1 MKKWVRKKGRVAA
14 GVSISLHAAVYL
26 SLVAGG
32 FFTLLSS
39 YTRQGDVTDVM
50 VYDAGDVGGSGG
62 ENDQSTPSVSR
73 AEKPPLIGEVPQ
85 SGGGVALNAA
95 APEPI
100 DTVNAAPADDQAII
114 VVGAAIPAARPDQMA
129 DTSSD
134 NVGENTLQPVGAAL
148 SAARSGTD
156 GTGRN
161 HDNGTGTGRGTHS
174 GSGTGGGHAGGIT
187 VPDVLADFLDRIR
200 EDLPVKLSEARNT
213 SQPDTSQPAAVPD
226 ETPPEVPP
234 RQSNTTVITAQEMD
248 SHHDVT
254 VQDALQRVTGV
265 TVNEMVPGVS
275 SYVKLN
281 GDDRVLI
288 LVDGQSL
295 ANAQGSGY
303 GRGSVDLTTLP
314 GVGAID
320 HIEVTK
326 GSGSVRYGSGAVGG
340 VINIVTKKGNR
351 NESSLDA
358 YTGSWGS
365 HGLTLTNEGRAG
377 KTSWL
382 LNGSIR
388 ERQYFGFPNGMPTD
402 SSHADYHDASA
413 FLRINQEL
421 NGHNSLTFETSH
433 DDFHGHSATFW
444 ARGWYRKAGFY
455 KGKYSEEKAI
465 TEAEAKRTPKDKL
478 VDRREDY
485 WYPNKNKVVERLIN
499 NYSLTWKFQT
509 DKDTPGFLR
518 YFNDYQRT
526 YWKNHYFTRS
536 QGLEWQNNWQ
546 LGPHQHLTA
555 GAEWTEDMG
564 TNYEAHYIDKKRHNQ
579 AFYAEDALTFGKFTV
594 TPGLRWDNSSTYGV
608 HQTPRLAMNYKA
620 NKDFNVYTSWGRVFS
635 PPRLND
641 QFYITSTSHGNENL
655 QPEEGYTQTLGF
667 QYQAGPK
674 TSLEGSIFHSNLEN
688 VIRWNRT
695 SSYSEAENLNEEDK
709 RGFELTWKQKVND
722 KWDYEGGYSYIR
734 TKVDK
739 GAGLTFDTTYNQP
752 NGYHAGIHYH
762 SGKWQA
768 GADMTAGTGRND
780 TYYRNNSY
788 VVWNVSASYSP
799 DAATTMYV
807 KVNNLND
814 EAYDLYHNYPA
825 AGRNWQVGVKKKF

>member
-1 MKKWVRKKGRVAA
+1 MKPWKGKRGRIAA
-14 GVSISLHAAVYL
+14 GASVSLHAAVYL
-26 SLVAGG
+26 ALAAGG
-32 FFTLLSS
+32 FFTLFQQ
-39 YTRQGDVTDVM
+39 YTRQAGVTEVM
-50 VYDAGDVGGSGG
+50 VYNAEDLAGAGGRDAAGTDEDLGGAADPEGRAEASGAMAVGEVASTNPDEMGTAADGMTYGTISQARREGGASTGAGTVSRPPALAGKPQSASQSGRDSGG
-62 ENDQSTPSVSR
+62 TGR
-73 AEKPPLIGEVPQ
+73 AAGPGKNE
-85 SGGGVALNAA
+85 AA
-95 APEPI
+95 AP
-100 DTVNAAPADDQAII
+100 A
-114 VVGAAIPAARPDQMA
+114 G
-129 DTSSD
+129 
-134 NVGENTLQPVGAAL
+134 TLQ
-148 SAARSGTD
+148 
-156 GTGRN
+156 
-161 HDNGTGTGRGTHS
+161 
-174 GSGTGGGHAGGIT
+174 
-187 VPDVLADFLDRIR
+187 VPDAVADILDALRKKF
-200 EDLPVKLSEARNT
+200 PVKLSEAKI
-213 SQPDTSQPAAVPD
+213 
-226 ETPPEVPP
+226 VPP
-234 RQSNTTVITAQEMD
+234 TPAIPPSQSNTSVITAENMEAHQD
-248 SHHDVT
+248 TT
-254 VQDALQRVTGV
+254 VQQALQRVTGV
-265 TVNEMVPGVS
+265 TVNEMVPGIS

-303 GRGSVDLTTLP
+303 GRGSVDLASLP
-314 GVGAID
+314 GIGAID

-340 VINIVTKKGNR
+340 VINIVTKKGDR
-351 NESSLDA
+351 RESSLDA
-358 YTGSWGS
+358 YTGSWGM
-365 HGLTLTNEGRAG
+365 HGYTLTDSGRAG
-377 KTSWL
+377 ATSWL
-382 LNGSIR
+382 VSGSLEQR
-388 ERQYFGFPNGMPTD
+388 EYYAFPHGANTD
-402 SSHADYHDASA
+402 HSRGDIAKKSLSLRLDQDLTDQTSLTVKAYHQDYH
-413 FLRINQEL
+413 
-421 NGHNSLTFETSH
+421 GHGSTYKA
-433 DDFHGHSATFW
+433 DPA
-444 ARGWYRKAGFY
+444 GWYLTANKPIDRLVND
-455 KGKYSEEKAI
+455 YSVTYHFK
-465 TEAEAKRTPKDKL
+465 K
-478 VDRREDY
+478 
-485 WYPNKNKVVERLIN
+485 
-499 NYSLTWKFQT
+499 QT
-509 DKDTPGFLR
+509 AQPGFLR

-526 YWKNHYFTRS
+526 YWSNHYFTRT
-536 QGLEWQNNWQ
+536 QGLEWQDNWQ
-546 LGPHQHLTA
+546 LGSHQHVTA

-722 KWDYEGGYSYIR
+722 KWDYEAGYSYIH
-734 TKVDK
+734 TKVDQGK
-739 GAGLTFDTTYNQP
+739 GDGLVYDMSYNQP
-752 NGYHAGIHYH
+752 NGYHAGVHYH

-799 DAATTMYV
+799 DAVTTMYV

>member
-1 MKKWVRKKGRVAA
+1 MKPWKGKRGRIAA
-14 GVSISLHAAVYL
+14 GASVSLHAAVYL
-26 SLVAGG
+26 ALAAGG
-32 FFTLLSS
+32 FFTLFQQ
-39 YTRQGDVTDVM
+39 YTRQAGVTEVM
-50 VYDAGDVGGSGG
+50 VYNAEDLAGAGGRDAAGTDEDLGGAADPEGRAEASGAMAAGEVASTNPDEMGTAADGMTYGTISQARREGGASTGAGTVSRPPSLAGKPQSASQSGRDSGG
-62 ENDQSTPSVSR
+62 TVR
-73 AEKPPLIGEVPQ
+73 AAGPGKNE
-85 SGGGVALNAA
+85 AA
-95 APEPI
+95 AP
-100 DTVNAAPADDQAII
+100 A
-114 VVGAAIPAARPDQMA
+114 G
-129 DTSSD
+129 
-134 NVGENTLQPVGAAL
+134 TLQ
-148 SAARSGTD
+148 
-156 GTGRN
+156 
-161 HDNGTGTGRGTHS
+161 
-174 GSGTGGGHAGGIT
+174 
-187 VPDVLADFLDRIR
+187 VPDAVADILDALRKKFPI
-200 EDLPVKLSEARNT
+200 KLSEAKT
-213 SQPDTSQPAAVPD
+213 
-226 ETPPEVPP
+226 VPP
-234 RQSNTTVITAQEMD
+234 TPAIPPSQSNTTVITAENMEAHQD
-248 SHHDVT
+248 TT
-254 VQDALQRVTGV
+254 VQQALQRVTGV
-265 TVNEMVPGVS
+265 TVNEMVPGIS

-303 GRGSVDLTTLP
+303 GRGSVDLASLP
-314 GVGAID
+314 GIGAID

-340 VINIVTKKGNR
+340 VINIVTKKGDR
-351 NESSLDA
+351 RESSLDA
-358 YTGSWGS
+358 YTGSWGM
-365 HGLTLTNEGRAG
+365 HGYTLTDSGRAG
-377 KTSWL
+377 ATSWL
-382 LNGSIR
+382 VSGSLEQR
-388 ERQYFGFPNGMPTD
+388 EYYAFPHGANTD
-402 SSHADYHDASA
+402 HSRGDIAKKSLSLRLDQDLTDQTSLTVKAYHQDYH
-413 FLRINQEL
+413 
-421 NGHNSLTFETSH
+421 GHGSTYKANP
-433 DDFHGHSATFW
+433 A
-444 ARGWYRKAGFY
+444 GWYLTANKPIDRLVND
-455 KGKYSEEKAI
+455 YSVTYHFK
-465 TEAEAKRTPKDKL
+465 K
-478 VDRREDY
+478 
-485 WYPNKNKVVERLIN
+485 
-499 NYSLTWKFQT
+499 QT
-509 DKDTPGFLR
+509 AQPGFLR

-526 YWKNHYFTRS
+526 YWSNHYFTRT
-536 QGLEWQNNWQ
+536 QGLEWQDNWQ
-546 LGPHQHLTA
+546 LDSHQHVTA

-594 TPGLRWDNSSTYGV
+594 TPGLRWDRNSTFGS

-620 NKDFNVYTSWGRVFS
+620 NDAFNVYALWGRVFS

-641 QFYITSTSHGNENL
+641 QFYMTTSRGKITSQGNENL
-655 QPEEGYTQTLGF
+655 QPEEGYTETLGF

-674 TSLEGSIFHSNLEN
+674 TVLEGSVFHSNLQH
-688 VIRWNRT
+688 VIRWNRAVMPH
-695 SSYSEAENLNEEDK
+695 EAENLDEEDK

>member
-1 MKKWVRKKGRVAA
+1 MKPWKGKRGRIAA
-14 GVSISLHAAVYL
+14 GASVSLHAAVYL
-26 SLVAGG
+26 ALAAGG
-32 FFTLLSS
+32 FFTMFQQ
-39 YTRQGDVTDVM
+39 YTRQAGVTEVM
-50 VYDAGDVGGSGG
+50 VYNAEDLAGAGGRDAAGTDEDLGGAADPEGRAEASGAMAAGEVASTNPDEMGTAADGMTYGTISQARREGGASTGSG
-62 ENDQSTPSVSR
+62 TVSR
-73 AEKPPLIGEVPQ
+73 PPALAGKPQ
-85 SGGGVALNAA
+85 SASQSGRDSGGTGRAA
-95 APEPI
+95 GPGKNE
-100 DTVNAAPADDQAII
+100 VAAPA
-114 VVGAAIPAARPDQMA
+114 G
-129 DTSSD
+129 
-134 NVGENTLQPVGAAL
+134 TLQ
-148 SAARSGTD
+148 
-156 GTGRN
+156 
-161 HDNGTGTGRGTHS
+161 
-174 GSGTGGGHAGGIT
+174 
-187 VPDVLADFLDRIR
+187 VPDAVADILDALRKKF
-200 EDLPVKLSEARNT
+200 PVKLSEAKI
-213 SQPDTSQPAAVPD
+213 
-226 ETPPEVPP
+226 VPP
-234 RQSNTTVITAQEMD
+234 TPAIPPSQSNTTVITAENMEAHQD
-248 SHHDVT
+248 TT
-254 VQDALQRVTGV
+254 VQQALQRVTGV
-265 TVNEMVPGVS
+265 TVNEMVPGIS

-303 GRGSVDLTTLP
+303 GRGSVDLASLP
-314 GVGAID
+314 GIGAID

-340 VINIVTKKGNR
+340 VINIVTKKGDR
-351 NESSLDA
+351 RESSLDA
-358 YTGSWGS
+358 YTGSWGM
-365 HGLTLTNEGRAG
+365 HGYTLTDSGRAG
-377 KTSWL
+377 ATSWL
-382 LNGSIR
+382 VSGSLEQR
-388 ERQYFGFPNGMPTD
+388 EYYAFPHGANTD
-402 SSHADYHDASA
+402 HSRGDIAKKSLSLRLDQDLTDQTSLTVKAYHQDYH
-413 FLRINQEL
+413 
-421 NGHNSLTFETSH
+421 GHGSTYKA
-433 DDFHGHSATFW
+433 DPA
-444 ARGWYRKAGFY
+444 GWYLTANKPIDRLVND
-455 KGKYSEEKAI
+455 YSVTYHFK
-465 TEAEAKRTPKDKL
+465 K
-478 VDRREDY
+478 
-485 WYPNKNKVVERLIN
+485 
-499 NYSLTWKFQT
+499 QT
-509 DKDTPGFLR
+509 AQPGFLR

-526 YWKNHYFTRS
+526 YWSNHYFTRT
-536 QGLEWQNNWQ
+536 QGLEWQDNWQ
-546 LGPHQHLTA
+546 LGSHQHVTA

-594 TPGLRWDNSSTYGV
+594 TPGLRWDRNSTFGS

-620 NKDFNVYTSWGRVFS
+620 NDAFNVYASWGRVFS

-641 QFYITSTSHGNENL
+641 QFYMTTSRGQITSQGNENL
-655 QPEEGYTQTLGF
+655 QPEEGYTETLGF

-674 TSLEGSIFHSNLEN
+674 TVLEGSVFHSNLQH
-688 VIRWNRT
+688 VIRWNRAVMPH
-695 SSYSEAENLNEEDK
+695 EAENLDEEDK

-752 NGYHAGIHYH
+752 NGYHVGIHYH

>member
-1 MKKWVRKKGRVAA
+1 MKPWKGKRGRIAA
-14 GVSISLHAAVYL
+14 GASVSLHAAVYL
-26 SLVAGG
+26 ALAAGG
-32 FFTLLSS
+32 FFTLFQQ
-39 YTRQGDVTDVM
+39 YTRQAGVTEVM
-50 VYDAGDVGGSGG
+50 VYNAEDLAGAGGRDAAGTDEDLGGAADPEGRAEASGAMAVGEVASTNPDEMGTAADGMTYGTISQARREGGASTGSG
-62 ENDQSTPSVSR
+62 TVSR
-73 AEKPPLIGEVPQ
+73 PSALAGKPQ
-85 SGGGVALNAA
+85 SASKSGRDSGGTGRAVGPGKNEAA
-95 APEPI
+95 AP
-100 DTVNAAPADDQAII
+100 A
-114 VVGAAIPAARPDQMA
+114 G
-129 DTSSD
+129 
-134 NVGENTLQPVGAAL
+134 TLQ
-148 SAARSGTD
+148 
-156 GTGRN
+156 
-161 HDNGTGTGRGTHS
+161 
-174 GSGTGGGHAGGIT
+174 
-187 VPDVLADFLDRIR
+187 VPDAVADILDALRKKFPI
-200 EDLPVKLSEARNT
+200 KLSEAKT
-213 SQPDTSQPAAVPD
+213 
-226 ETPPEVPP
+226 VPP
-234 RQSNTTVITAQEMD
+234 TPAIPPSQSNTTVITAENMEAHQD
-248 SHHDVT
+248 TT
-254 VQDALQRVTGV
+254 VQQALQRVTGV
-265 TVNEMVPGVS
+265 TVNEMVPGIS

-303 GRGSVDLTTLP
+303 GRGSVDLASLP
-314 GVGAID
+314 GIGAID

-340 VINIVTKKGNR
+340 VINIVTKKGDR
-351 NESSLDA
+351 RESSLDA
-358 YTGSWGS
+358 YTGSWGM
-365 HGLTLTNEGRAG
+365 HGYTLTDSGRAG
-377 KTSWL
+377 ATSWL
-382 LNGSIR
+382 VSGSLEQR
-388 ERQYFGFPNGMPTD
+388 EYYAFPHGANTD
-402 SSHADYHDASA
+402 HSRGDIAKKSLSLRLDQDLTDQTSLTVKAYHQDYH
-413 FLRINQEL
+413 
-421 NGHNSLTFETSH
+421 GHGSTYKA
-433 DDFHGHSATFW
+433 DPA
-444 ARGWYRKAGFY
+444 GWYLTANKPIDRLVND
-455 KGKYSEEKAI
+455 YSVTYHFK
-465 TEAEAKRTPKDKL
+465 K
-478 VDRREDY
+478 
-485 WYPNKNKVVERLIN
+485 
-499 NYSLTWKFQT
+499 QT
-509 DKDTPGFLR
+509 AQPGFLR

-526 YWKNHYFTRS
+526 YWSNHYFTRT
-536 QGLEWQNNWQ
+536 QGLEWQDNWQ
-546 LGPHQHLTA
+546 LDSHQHVTV

-722 KWDYEGGYSYIR
+722 KWDYEAGYSYIH
-734 TKVDK
+734 TKVDQGK
-739 GAGLTFDTTYNQP
+739 GDGLVYDMSYNQP
-752 NGYHAGIHYH
+752 NGYHAGVHYH

-799 DAATTMYV
+799 DAVTTMYV

>member
-1 MKKWVRKKGRVAA
+1 MKPWKGKRGRIAA
-14 GVSISLHAAVYL
+14 GASVSLHAAVYL
-26 SLVAGG
+26 ALAAGG
-32 FFTLLSS
+32 FFTLFQQ
-39 YTRQGDVTDVM
+39 YTRQAGVTEVM
-50 VYDAGDVGGSGG
+50 VYNAEDLAGAGGRDAAGTDEDLGGAADPEGRAEASGAMAAGEVASTNPDEMGTAADGLTYGTISQARREGGTSTGAGTVSRPPALAGKPQSVSQSGRDSGG
-62 ENDQSTPSVSR
+62 TGR
-73 AEKPPLIGEVPQ
+73 AAGMGKNE
-85 SGGGVALNAA
+85 AA
-95 APEPI
+95 AP
-100 DTVNAAPADDQAII
+100 A
-114 VVGAAIPAARPDQMA
+114 G
-129 DTSSD
+129 
-134 NVGENTLQPVGAAL
+134 TLQ
-148 SAARSGTD
+148 
-156 GTGRN
+156 
-161 HDNGTGTGRGTHS
+161 
-174 GSGTGGGHAGGIT
+174 
-187 VPDVLADFLDRIR
+187 VPDAVADILDALRKKFPI
-200 EDLPVKLSEARNT
+200 KLSEAKT
-213 SQPDTSQPAAVPD
+213 
-226 ETPPEVPP
+226 VPP
-234 RQSNTTVITAQEMD
+234 TPAIPPSQSNTTVITAENMEAHQD
-248 SHHDVT
+248 TT
-254 VQDALQRVTGV
+254 VQQALQRVTGV
-265 TVNEMVPGVS
+265 TVNEMVPGIS

-303 GRGSVDLTTLP
+303 GRGSVDLASLP
-314 GVGAID
+314 GIGAID

-340 VINIVTKKGNR
+340 VINIVTKKGDR
-351 NESSLDA
+351 RESSLDA
-358 YTGSWGS
+358 YTGSWGM
-365 HGLTLTNEGRAG
+365 HGYTLTDSGRAG
-377 KTSWL
+377 ATSWL
-382 LNGSIR
+382 VSGSLEQR
-388 ERQYFGFPNGMPTD
+388 EYYAFPHGANTD
-402 SSHADYHDASA
+402 HSRGDIAKKSLSLRLDQDLTDQTSLTVKAYHQDYH
-413 FLRINQEL
+413 
-421 NGHNSLTFETSH
+421 GHGSTYKANP
-433 DDFHGHSATFW
+433 A
-444 ARGWYRKAGFY
+444 GWYLTANKPIDRLVND
-455 KGKYSEEKAI
+455 YSVTYHFK
-465 TEAEAKRTPKDKL
+465 K
-478 VDRREDY
+478 
-485 WYPNKNKVVERLIN
+485 
-499 NYSLTWKFQT
+499 QT
-509 DKDTPGFLR
+509 AQPGFLR

-526 YWKNHYFTRS
+526 YWSNHYFTRT
-536 QGLEWQNNWQ
+536 QGLEWQDNWQ
-546 LGPHQHLTA
+546 LDSHQHVTA

-594 TPGLRWDNSSTYGV
+594 TPGLRWDRNSTFGS

-620 NKDFNVYTSWGRVFS
+620 NDAFNVYASWGRVFS

-641 QFYITSTSHGNENL
+641 QFYMTTSRGKITSQGNENL
-655 QPEEGYTQTLGF
+655 QPEEGYTETLGF

-674 TSLEGSIFHSNLEN
+674 TVLEGSVFHSNLQH
-688 VIRWNRT
+688 VIRWNRAVMPH
-695 SSYSEAENLNEEDK
+695 EAENLDEEDK

-752 NGYHAGIHYH
+752 NGYHAGIHYY

>member
-1 MKKWVRKKGRVAA
+1 MKPWKGKRGRIAA
-14 GVSISLHAAVYL
+14 GASVSLHAAVYL
-26 SLVAGG
+26 ALAAGG
-32 FFTLLSS
+32 FFTLFQQ
-39 YTRQGDVTDVM
+39 YTRQAGVTEVM
-50 VYDAGDVGGSGG
+50 VYNAEDLAGAGGRDAAGTDEDLGGAADPEGRAEASGAMAAGEVASTNPDEMGTAADGLTYEVISQASREKAASTGSG
-62 ENDQSTPSVSR
+62 TVSR
-73 AEKPPLIGEVPQ
+73 PPALAGKPQ
-85 SGGGVALNAA
+85 SASQSGRDSGGTGRAAGMGKNEAA
-95 APEPI
+95 AP
-100 DTVNAAPADDQAII
+100 A
-114 VVGAAIPAARPDQMA
+114 G
-129 DTSSD
+129 
-134 NVGENTLQPVGAAL
+134 TLQ
-148 SAARSGTD
+148 
-156 GTGRN
+156 
-161 HDNGTGTGRGTHS
+161 
-174 GSGTGGGHAGGIT
+174 
-187 VPDVLADFLDRIR
+187 VPDAVADILDALRKKFPI
-200 EDLPVKLSEARNT
+200 KLSEAKI
-213 SQPDTSQPAAVPD
+213 
-226 ETPPEVPP
+226 VPP
-234 RQSNTTVITAQEMD
+234 TPAIPPSQSNTTVITAENMEAHQD
-248 SHHDVT
+248 TT
-254 VQDALQRVTGV
+254 VQQALQRVTGV
-265 TVNEMVPGVS
+265 TVNEMVPGIS

-303 GRGSVDLTTLP
+303 GRGSVDLASLP
-314 GVGAID
+314 GIGAID

-340 VINIVTKKGNR
+340 VINIVTKKGDR
-351 NESSLDA
+351 RESSLDA
-358 YTGSWGS
+358 YTGSWVM
-365 HGLTLTNEGRAG
+365 HGYTLTDSGRAG
-377 KTSWL
+377 ATSWL
-382 LNGSIR
+382 VSGSLEQR
-388 ERQYFGFPNGMPTD
+388 EYYAFPHGANTD
-402 SSHADYHDASA
+402 HSRGDIAKKSLSLRLDQDLTDQTSLTVKAYHQDYH
-413 FLRINQEL
+413 
-421 NGHNSLTFETSH
+421 GHGSTYKA
-433 DDFHGHSATFW
+433 DPA
-444 ARGWYRKAGFY
+444 GWYLTANKPIDRLVND
-455 KGKYSEEKAI
+455 YSVTYHFK
-465 TEAEAKRTPKDKL
+465 K
-478 VDRREDY
+478 
-485 WYPNKNKVVERLIN
+485 
-499 NYSLTWKFQT
+499 QT
-509 DKDTPGFLR
+509 AQPGFLR

-526 YWKNHYFTRS
+526 YWSNHYFTRT
-536 QGLEWQNNWQ
+536 QGLEWQDNWQ
-546 LGPHQHLTA
+546 LGSHQHVTA

-594 TPGLRWDNSSTYGV
+594 TPGLRWDRNSTFGS

-620 NKDFNVYTSWGRVFS
+620 NDAFNVYASWGRVFS

-641 QFYITSTSHGNENL
+641 QFYMTTSRGQITSQGNENL
-655 QPEEGYTQTLGF
+655 QPEEGYTETLGF

-674 TSLEGSIFHSNLEN
+674 TVLEGSVFHSNLQH
-688 VIRWNRT
+688 VIRWNRAVMPH
-695 SSYSEAENLNEEDK
+695 EAENLDEEDK

>member
-1 MKKWVRKKGRVAA
+1 MKPWKGKRGRIAA
-14 GVSISLHAAVYL
+14 GASVSLHAAVYL
-26 SLVAGG
+26 ALAAGG
-32 FFTLLSS
+32 FFTLFQQ
-39 YTRQGDVTDVM
+39 YTRQAGVTEVM
-50 VYDAGDVGGSGG
+50 VYNAEDLAGAGGRDAAGTDEDLGGAADPEGRAEASGAMAAGEVASTNPDEMGTAADGLTYEVISQASWEKAASTGSG
-62 ENDQSTPSVSR
+62 TVSR
-73 AEKPPLIGEVPQ
+73 PPALAGKPQ
-85 SGGGVALNAA
+85 SASQSGRDSGGTGRAAGPGKNEAA
-95 APEPI
+95 AP
-100 DTVNAAPADDQAII
+100 A
-114 VVGAAIPAARPDQMA
+114 G
-129 DTSSD
+129 
-134 NVGENTLQPVGAAL
+134 TLQ
-148 SAARSGTD
+148 
-156 GTGRN
+156 
-161 HDNGTGTGRGTHS
+161 
-174 GSGTGGGHAGGIT
+174 
-187 VPDVLADFLDRIR
+187 VPDAVADILDALRKKF
-200 EDLPVKLSEARNT
+200 PVKLSEAKI
-213 SQPDTSQPAAVPD
+213 
-226 ETPPEVPP
+226 VPP
-234 RQSNTTVITAQEMD
+234 TPAIPPSQSNTTVITAENMEAHQD
-248 SHHDVT
+248 TT
-254 VQDALQRVTGV
+254 VQQALQRVTGV
-265 TVNEMVPGVS
+265 TVNEMVPGIS

-303 GRGSVDLTTLP
+303 GRGSVDLASLP
-314 GVGAID
+314 GIGAID

-340 VINIVTKKGNR
+340 VINIVTKKGDR
-351 NESSLDA
+351 RESSLDA
-358 YTGSWGS
+358 YTGSWGM
-365 HGLTLTNEGRAG
+365 HGYTLTDSGRAG
-377 KTSWL
+377 ATSWL
-382 LNGSIR
+382 VSGSLEQR
-388 ERQYFGFPNGMPTD
+388 EYYAFPHGANTD
-402 SSHADYHDASA
+402 HSRGDIAKKSLSLRLDQDLTDQTSLTVKAYHQDYH
-413 FLRINQEL
+413 
-421 NGHNSLTFETSH
+421 GHGSTYKA
-433 DDFHGHSATFW
+433 DPA
-444 ARGWYRKAGFY
+444 GWYLTANKPIDRLVND
-455 KGKYSEEKAI
+455 YSVTYHFK
-465 TEAEAKRTPKDKL
+465 K
-478 VDRREDY
+478 
-485 WYPNKNKVVERLIN
+485 
-499 NYSLTWKFQT
+499 QT
-509 DKDTPGFLR
+509 AQPGFLR

-526 YWKNHYFTRS
+526 YWSNHYFTRT
-536 QGLEWQNNWQ
+536 QGLEWQDNWQ
-546 LGPHQHLTA
+546 LDSHQHVTA

-594 TPGLRWDNSSTYGV
+594 TPGLRWDRNSTFGS

-620 NKDFNVYTSWGRVFS
+620 NDAFNVYASWGRVFS

-641 QFYITSTSHGNENL
+641 QFYMTTSRGQITSQGNENL
-655 QPEEGYTQTLGF
+655 QPEEGYTETLGF

-674 TSLEGSIFHSNLEN
+674 TVLEGSVFHSNLQH
-688 VIRWNRT
+688 VIRWNRAVMPH
-695 SSYSEAENLNEEDK
+695 EAENLDEEDK

>member
-1 MKKWVRKKGRVAA
+1 MKPWKGKRGRIAA
-14 GVSISLHAAVYL
+14 GASVSLHAAVYL
-26 SLVAGG
+26 ALAAGG
-32 FFTLLSS
+32 FFTMFQQ
-39 YTRQGDVTDVM
+39 YTRQAGVTEVM
-50 VYDAGDVGGSGG
+50 VYNAEDLAGAGGRDAAGTDEDLGGAADPEGRAEASGAMAAGEVASTNPDEMGTAADGMTYGTISQARREGGASTGSG
-62 ENDQSTPSVSR
+62 TVSR
-73 AEKPPLIGEVPQ
+73 PPALAGKPQ
-85 SGGGVALNAA
+85 SASQSGRDSGGTGRAAGPGKNEAA
-95 APEPI
+95 AP
-100 DTVNAAPADDQAII
+100 A
-114 VVGAAIPAARPDQMA
+114 G
-129 DTSSD
+129 
-134 NVGENTLQPVGAAL
+134 TLQ
-148 SAARSGTD
+148 
-156 GTGRN
+156 
-161 HDNGTGTGRGTHS
+161 
-174 GSGTGGGHAGGIT
+174 
-187 VPDVLADFLDRIR
+187 VPDAVADILDALRKKF
-200 EDLPVKLSEARNT
+200 PVKLSEAKI
-213 SQPDTSQPAAVPD
+213 
-226 ETPPEVPP
+226 VPP
-234 RQSNTTVITAQEMD
+234 TPAIPPSQSNTTVITAENMEAHQD
-248 SHHDVT
+248 TT
-254 VQDALQRVTGV
+254 VQQALQRVTGV
-265 TVNEMVPGVS
+265 TVNEMVPGIS

-303 GRGSVDLTTLP
+303 GRGSVDLASLP
-314 GVGAID
+314 GIGAID

-340 VINIVTKKGNR
+340 VINIVTKKGDR
-351 NESSLDA
+351 RESSLDA
-358 YTGSWGS
+358 YTGSWGM
-365 HGLTLTNEGRAG
+365 HGYTLTDSGRAG
-377 KTSWL
+377 ATSWL
-382 LNGSIR
+382 VSGSLEQR
-388 ERQYFGFPNGMPTD
+388 EYYAFPHGANTD
-402 SSHADYHDASA
+402 HSRGDIAKKSLSLRLDQDLTDQTSLTVKAYHQDYH
-413 FLRINQEL
+413 
-421 NGHNSLTFETSH
+421 GHGSTYKA
-433 DDFHGHSATFW
+433 DPA
-444 ARGWYRKAGFY
+444 GWYLTANKPIDRLVND
-455 KGKYSEEKAI
+455 YSVTYHFK
-465 TEAEAKRTPKDKL
+465 K
-478 VDRREDY
+478 
-485 WYPNKNKVVERLIN
+485 
-499 NYSLTWKFQT
+499 QT
-509 DKDTPGFLR
+509 AQPGFLR

-526 YWKNHYFTRS
+526 YWSNHYFTRT
-536 QGLEWQNNWQ
+536 QGLEWQDNWQ
-546 LGPHQHLTA
+546 LGSHQHVTA

-594 TPGLRWDNSSTYGV
+594 TPGLRWDRNSTFGS

-620 NKDFNVYTSWGRVFS
+620 NDAFNVYASWGRVFS

-641 QFYITSTSHGNENL
+641 QFYMTTSRGQITSQGNENL
-655 QPEEGYTQTLGF
+655 QPEEGYTETLGF

-674 TSLEGSIFHSNLEN
+674 TVLEGSVFHSNLQH
-688 VIRWNRT
+688 VIRWNRAVMPH
-695 SSYSEAENLNEEDK
+695 EAENLDEEDK

-752 NGYHAGIHYH
+752 NGYHVGIHYH

>member
-1 MKKWVRKKGRVAA
+1 MKPWKGKRGRIAA
-14 GVSISLHAAVYL
+14 GASVSLHAAVYL
-26 SLVAGG
+26 ALAAGG
-32 FFTLLSS
+32 FFTLFQQ
-39 YTRQGDVTDVM
+39 YTRQAGVTEVM
-50 VYDAGDVGGSGG
+50 VYNAEDLAGAGGRDAAGSDEDQGGAADPEGRAEASGAMAVGEVASTNPDEMGTAADGMTYGTISQARREGGASTGAGTVSRPPALAGKPQSASQSGRDSGG
-62 ENDQSTPSVSR
+62 TVR
-73 AEKPPLIGEVPQ
+73 AAGPGKNE
-85 SGGGVALNAA
+85 AA
-95 APEPI
+95 APAGTLQVPDAVADILDALRKKFPI
-100 DTVNAAPADDQAII
+100 KLSKAKTIPPTP
-114 VVGAAIPAARPDQMA
+114 AIPP
-129 DTSSD
+129 S
-134 NVGENTLQPVGAAL
+134 
-148 SAARSGTD
+148 
-156 GTGRN
+156 
-161 HDNGTGTGRGTHS
+161 
-174 GSGTGGGHAGGIT
+174 
-187 VPDVLADFLDRIR
+187 
-200 EDLPVKLSEARNT
+200 
-213 SQPDTSQPAAVPD
+213 
-226 ETPPEVPP
+226 
-234 RQSNTTVITAQEMD
+234 QSNTTVITAENMEAHQD
-248 SHHDVT
+248 TT
-254 VQDALQRVTGV
+254 VQQALQRVTGV
-265 TVNEMVPGVS
+265 TVNEMVPGIS

-303 GRGSVDLTTLP
+303 GRGSVDLASLP
-314 GVGAID
+314 GIGAID

-340 VINIVTKKGNR
+340 VINIVTKKGDR
-351 NESSLDA
+351 RESSLDA
-358 YTGSWGS
+358 YTGSWGM
-365 HGLTLTNEGRAG
+365 HGYTLTDSGRAG
-377 KTSWL
+377 ATSWL
-382 LNGSIR
+382 VSGSLEQR
-388 ERQYFGFPNGMPTD
+388 EYYAFPHGANTD
-402 SSHADYHDASA
+402 HSRGDIAKKSLSLRLDQDLTDQTSLTVKAYHQDYH
-413 FLRINQEL
+413 
-421 NGHNSLTFETSH
+421 GHGSTYKA
-433 DDFHGHSATFW
+433 DPA
-444 ARGWYRKAGFY
+444 GWYLTANKPIDRLVND
-455 KGKYSEEKAI
+455 YSVTYHFK
-465 TEAEAKRTPKDKL
+465 K
-478 VDRREDY
+478 
-485 WYPNKNKVVERLIN
+485 
-499 NYSLTWKFQT
+499 QT
-509 DKDTPGFLR
+509 AQPGFLR

-526 YWKNHYFTRS
+526 YWSNHYFTRT
-536 QGLEWQNNWQ
+536 QGLEWQDNWQ
-546 LGPHQHLTA
+546 LDSHQHVTA

-620 NKDFNVYTSWGRVFS
+620 NDAFNVYASWGRVFS

-641 QFYITSTSHGNENL
+641 QFYMTTSRGKITSQGNENL
-655 QPEEGYTQTLGF
+655 QPEEGYTETLGF
-667 QYQAGPK
+667 QYQTGPK
-674 TSLEGSIFHSNLEN
+674 TVLEGSVFHSNLQH
-688 VIRWNRT
+688 VIRWNRAVMPH
-695 SSYSEAENLNEEDK
+695 EAENLDEEDK

>member
-1 MKKWVRKKGRVAA
+1 MKPWKGKRGRIAA
-14 GVSISLHAAVYL
+14 GASVSLHAAVYL
-26 SLVAGG
+26 ALAAGG
-32 FFTLLSS
+32 FFTLFQQ
-39 YTRQGDVTDVM
+39 YTRQAGVTEVM
-50 VYDAGDVGGSGG
+50 VYNAEDLAGAGGRDAAGTDEDLGGAADPEGRAEASGAMAAGEVASTNPDEMGTAADGMTYGTISQARREGGASTGAGTVSRPPALAGKPQSVSQSGRDSGG
-62 ENDQSTPSVSR
+62 TVR
-73 AEKPPLIGEVPQ
+73 AAGPGKNE
-85 SGGGVALNAA
+85 AA
-95 APEPI
+95 AP
-100 DTVNAAPADDQAII
+100 A
-114 VVGAAIPAARPDQMA
+114 G
-129 DTSSD
+129 
-134 NVGENTLQPVGAAL
+134 TLQ
-148 SAARSGTD
+148 
-156 GTGRN
+156 
-161 HDNGTGTGRGTHS
+161 
-174 GSGTGGGHAGGIT
+174 
-187 VPDVLADFLDRIR
+187 VPDAVADILDALRKKF
-200 EDLPVKLSEARNT
+200 PVKLSEAKI
-213 SQPDTSQPAAVPD
+213 
-226 ETPPEVPP
+226 VPP
-234 RQSNTTVITAQEMD
+234 TPAIPPSQSNTTVITAENMEAHQD
-248 SHHDVT
+248 TT
-254 VQDALQRVTGV
+254 VQQALQRVTGV
-265 TVNEMVPGVS
+265 TVNEMVPGIS

-303 GRGSVDLTTLP
+303 GRGSVDLASLP
-314 GVGAID
+314 GIGAID

-340 VINIVTKKGNR
+340 VINIVTKKGDR
-351 NESSLDA
+351 RESSLDA
-358 YTGSWGS
+358 YTGSWGM
-365 HGLTLTNEGRAG
+365 HGYTLTDSGRAG
-377 KTSWL
+377 ATSWL
-382 LNGSIR
+382 VSGSLEQR
-388 ERQYFGFPNGMPTD
+388 EYYAFPHGANTD
-402 SSHADYHDASA
+402 HSRGDIAKKSLSLRLDQDLTDQTSLTVKAYHQDYH
-413 FLRINQEL
+413 
-421 NGHNSLTFETSH
+421 GHGSTYKA
-433 DDFHGHSATFW
+433 DPA
-444 ARGWYRKAGFY
+444 GWYLTANKPIDRLVND
-455 KGKYSEEKAI
+455 YSVTYHFK
-465 TEAEAKRTPKDKL
+465 K
-478 VDRREDY
+478 
-485 WYPNKNKVVERLIN
+485 
-499 NYSLTWKFQT
+499 QT
-509 DKDTPGFLR
+509 AQPGFLR

-526 YWKNHYFTRS
+526 YWSNHYFTRT
-536 QGLEWQNNWQ
+536 QGLEWQDNWQ
-546 LGPHQHLTA
+546 FGSHQHVTA

-594 TPGLRWDNSSTYGV
+594 TPGLRWDRNSTFGS

-620 NKDFNVYTSWGRVFS
+620 NDAFNVYASWGRVFS

-641 QFYITSTSHGNENL
+641 QFYMTTSRGKITSQGNENL
-655 QPEEGYTQTLGF
+655 QPEEGYTETLGF

-674 TSLEGSIFHSNLEN
+674 TVLEGSVFHSNLQH
-688 VIRWNRT
+688 VIRWNRAVMPH
-695 SSYSEAENLNEEDK
+695 EAENLDEEDK

>member
-1 MKKWVRKKGRVAA
+1 MKPWKGKRGRIAA
-14 GVSISLHAAVYL
+14 GASVSLHAAVYL
-26 SLVAGG
+26 ALAAGG
-32 FFTLLSS
+32 FFTLFQQ
-39 YTRQGDVTDVM
+39 YTRQAGVTEVM
-50 VYDAGDVGGSGG
+50 VYNAEDLAGAGGRDAAGTDEDLGGAADPEGRAEASGAMAAGEVASTNPDEMGTAADGLTYGTISQARREGGASTGSG
-62 ENDQSTPSVSR
+62 TVSR
-73 AEKPPLIGEVPQ
+73 PPALAGKPQ
-85 SGGGVALNAA
+85 SASQSGRDSGGTGRAAGPGKNEAA
-95 APEPI
+95 AP
-100 DTVNAAPADDQAII
+100 A
-114 VVGAAIPAARPDQMA
+114 G
-129 DTSSD
+129 
-134 NVGENTLQPVGAAL
+134 TLQ
-148 SAARSGTD
+148 
-156 GTGRN
+156 
-161 HDNGTGTGRGTHS
+161 
-174 GSGTGGGHAGGIT
+174 
-187 VPDVLADFLDRIR
+187 VPDAVADILDALRKKF
-200 EDLPVKLSEARNT
+200 PVKLSEAKI
-213 SQPDTSQPAAVPD
+213 
-226 ETPPEVPP
+226 VPP
-234 RQSNTTVITAQEMD
+234 TPAIPPSQSNTTVITAENMEAHQD
-248 SHHDVT
+248 TT
-254 VQDALQRVTGV
+254 VQQALQRVTGV
-265 TVNEMVPGVS
+265 TVNEMVPGIS

-303 GRGSVDLTTLP
+303 GRGSVDLASLP
-314 GVGAID
+314 GIGAID

-340 VINIVTKKGNR
+340 VINIVTKKGDR
-351 NESSLDA
+351 RESSLDA
-358 YTGSWGS
+358 YTGSWGM
-365 HGLTLTNEGRAG
+365 HGYTLTDSGRAG
-377 KTSWL
+377 ATSWL
-382 LNGSIR
+382 VSGSLEQR
-388 ERQYFGFPNGMPTD
+388 EYYAFPHGANTD
-402 SSHADYHDASA
+402 HSRGDIAKKSLSLRLDQDLTDQTSLTVKAYHQDYH
-413 FLRINQEL
+413 
-421 NGHNSLTFETSH
+421 GHGSTYKA
-433 DDFHGHSATFW
+433 DPA
-444 ARGWYRKAGFY
+444 GWYLTANKPIDRLVND
-455 KGKYSEEKAI
+455 YSVTYHFK
-465 TEAEAKRTPKDKL
+465 K
-478 VDRREDY
+478 
-485 WYPNKNKVVERLIN
+485 
-499 NYSLTWKFQT
+499 QT
-509 DKDTPGFLR
+509 AQPGFLR

-526 YWKNHYFTRS
+526 YWSNHYFTRT
-536 QGLEWQNNWQ
+536 QGLEWQDNWQ
-546 LGPHQHLTA
+546 LGSHQHVTA

-594 TPGLRWDNSSTYGV
+594 TPGLRWDRNSTFGS

-620 NKDFNVYTSWGRVFS
+620 NDAFNVYASWGRVFS

-641 QFYITSTSHGNENL
+641 QFYMTTSRGQITSQGNENL
-655 QPEEGYTQTLGF
+655 QPEEGYTETLGF

-674 TSLEGSIFHSNLEN
+674 TVLEGSVFHSNLQH
-688 VIRWNRT
+688 VIRWNRAVMPH
-695 SSYSEAENLNEEDK
+695 EAENLDEEDK

>member
-1 MKKWVRKKGRVAA
+1 MKPWKGKRGRIAA
-14 GVSISLHAAVYL
+14 GASVSLHAAVYL
-26 SLVAGG
+26 ALAAGG
-32 FFTLLSS
+32 FFTLFQQ
-39 YTRQGDVTDVM
+39 YTRQAGVTEVM
-50 VYDAGDVGGSGG
+50 VYNAEDLAGAGGRDAAGSDEDQGGAADLDSSAGVSGTLTNGEAASPGLDEVGTAADGLTYEVISQASREKAASTGSG
-62 ENDQSTPSVSR
+62 TVSR
-73 AEKPPLIGEVPQ
+73 PPALAGKPQ
-85 SGGGVALNAA
+85 SASQSGRDSGGTVRAAGPGKNEAA
-95 APEPI
+95 AP
-100 DTVNAAPADDQAII
+100 A
-114 VVGAAIPAARPDQMA
+114 G
-129 DTSSD
+129 
-134 NVGENTLQPVGAAL
+134 TLQ
-148 SAARSGTD
+148 
-156 GTGRN
+156 
-161 HDNGTGTGRGTHS
+161 
-174 GSGTGGGHAGGIT
+174 
-187 VPDVLADFLDRIR
+187 VPDAVADILDALRKKFPI
-200 EDLPVKLSEARNT
+200 KLSEAKI
-213 SQPDTSQPAAVPD
+213 
-226 ETPPEVPP
+226 VPP
-234 RQSNTTVITAQEMD
+234 TPAIPPSQSNTTVITAENMEAHQD
-248 SHHDVT
+248 TT
-254 VQDALQRVTGV
+254 VQQALQRVTGV
-265 TVNEMVPGVS
+265 TVNEMVPGIS

-303 GRGSVDLTTLP
+303 GRGSVDLASLP
-314 GVGAID
+314 GIGAID

-340 VINIVTKKGNR
+340 VINIVTKKGDR
-351 NESSLDA
+351 RESSLDA
-358 YTGSWGS
+358 YTGSWGM
-365 HGLTLTNEGRAG
+365 HGYTLTDSGRAG
-377 KTSWL
+377 ATSWL
-382 LNGSIR
+382 VSGSLEQR
-388 ERQYFGFPNGMPTD
+388 EYYAFPHGANTD
-402 SSHADYHDASA
+402 HSRGDIAKKSLSLRLDQDLTDQTSLTVKAYHQDYH
-413 FLRINQEL
+413 
-421 NGHNSLTFETSH
+421 GHGSTYKA
-433 DDFHGHSATFW
+433 DPA
-444 ARGWYRKAGFY
+444 GWYLTANKPIDRLVND
-455 KGKYSEEKAI
+455 YSVTYHFK
-465 TEAEAKRTPKDKL
+465 K
-478 VDRREDY
+478 
-485 WYPNKNKVVERLIN
+485 
-499 NYSLTWKFQT
+499 QT
-509 DKDTPGFLR
+509 AQPGFLR

-526 YWKNHYFTRS
+526 YWSNHYFTRT
-536 QGLEWQNNWQ
+536 QGLEWQDNWQ
-546 LGPHQHLTA
+546 LGSHQHVTA

-722 KWDYEGGYSYIR
+722 KWDYEAGYSYIH
-734 TKVDK
+734 TKVDQGK
-739 GAGLTFDTTYNQP
+739 GDGLVYDMSYNQP
-752 NGYHAGIHYH
+752 NGYHAGVHYH

-814 EAYDLYHNYPA
+814 EAYDLYHNYPT

>member
-1 MKKWVRKKGRVAA
+1 MKPWKGKRGRIAA
-14 GVSISLHAAVYL
+14 GASVSLHAAVYL
-26 SLVAGG
+26 ALAAGG
-32 FFTLLSS
+32 FFTLFQQ
-39 YTRQGDVTDVM
+39 YTRQAGVTEVM
-50 VYDAGDVGGSGG
+50 VYNAEDLAGAGGRDAAGTDEDLGGAADPEGRAEASGAMAAGEVASTNPDEMGTAADGMTYGTISQARWEGGASTGSG
-62 ENDQSTPSVSR
+62 TVSR
-73 AEKPPLIGEVPQ
+73 PPALAGKPQ
-85 SGGGVALNAA
+85 SASQSGRDSGGTGRAAGPGKNEAA
-95 APEPI
+95 AP
-100 DTVNAAPADDQAII
+100 A
-114 VVGAAIPAARPDQMA
+114 G
-129 DTSSD
+129 
-134 NVGENTLQPVGAAL
+134 TLQ
-148 SAARSGTD
+148 
-156 GTGRN
+156 
-161 HDNGTGTGRGTHS
+161 
-174 GSGTGGGHAGGIT
+174 
-187 VPDVLADFLDRIR
+187 VPDAVADILDALRKKF
-200 EDLPVKLSEARNT
+200 PVKLSEAKI
-213 SQPDTSQPAAVPD
+213 
-226 ETPPEVPP
+226 VPP
-234 RQSNTTVITAQEMD
+234 TPAIPPSQSNTTVITAENMEAHQD
-248 SHHDVT
+248 TT
-254 VQDALQRVTGV
+254 VQQALQRVTGV
-265 TVNEMVPGVS
+265 TVNEMVPGIS

-303 GRGSVDLTTLP
+303 GRGSVDLASLP
-314 GVGAID
+314 GIGAID

-340 VINIVTKKGNR
+340 VINIVTKKGDR
-351 NESSLDA
+351 RESSLDA
-358 YTGSWGS
+358 YTGSWGM
-365 HGLTLTNEGRAG
+365 HGYTLTDSGRAG
-377 KTSWL
+377 ATSWL
-382 LNGSIR
+382 VSGSLEQR
-388 ERQYFGFPNGMPTD
+388 EYYAFPHGANTD
-402 SSHADYHDASA
+402 HSRGDIAKKSLSLRLDQDLTDQTSLTVKAYHQDYH
-413 FLRINQEL
+413 
-421 NGHNSLTFETSH
+421 GHGSTYKA
-433 DDFHGHSATFW
+433 DPA
-444 ARGWYRKAGFY
+444 GWYLTANKPIDRLVND
-455 KGKYSEEKAI
+455 YSVTYHFK
-465 TEAEAKRTPKDKL
+465 K
-478 VDRREDY
+478 
-485 WYPNKNKVVERLIN
+485 
-499 NYSLTWKFQT
+499 QT
-509 DKDTPGFLR
+509 AQPGFLR

-526 YWKNHYFTRS
+526 YWSNHYFTRT
-536 QGLEWQNNWQ
+536 QGLEWQDNWQ
-546 LGPHQHLTA
+546 LGSHQHVTA

-594 TPGLRWDNSSTYGV
+594 TPGLRWDRNSTFGS

-620 NKDFNVYTSWGRVFS
+620 NDAFNVYASWGRVFS

-641 QFYITSTSHGNENL
+641 QFYMTTSRGQITSQGNENL
-655 QPEEGYTQTLGF
+655 QPEEGYTETLGF

-674 TSLEGSIFHSNLEN
+674 TVLEGSVFHSNLQH
-688 VIRWNRT
+688 VIRWNRAVMPH
-695 SSYSEAENLNEEDK
+695 EAENLDEEDK

>member
-1 MKKWVRKKGRVAA
+1 MKPWKGKRGRIAA
-14 GVSISLHAAVYL
+14 GASVSLHAAVYL
-26 SLVAGG
+26 ALAAGG
-32 FFTLLSS
+32 FFTLFQQ
-39 YTRQGDVTDVM
+39 YTRQAGVTEVM
-50 VYDAGDVGGSGG
+50 VYNAEDLAGAGGRDAAGTDEDLGGAADPEGRAEASGAMAAGEVASTNPDEMGTAADGMTYGTISQARREGGASTGAGTVSRPPALAGKPQSVSQSGRDSGG
-62 ENDQSTPSVSR
+62 TGR
-73 AEKPPLIGEVPQ
+73 AAGPGKNE
-85 SGGGVALNAA
+85 AA
-95 APEPI
+95 AP
-100 DTVNAAPADDQAII
+100 A
-114 VVGAAIPAARPDQMA
+114 G
-129 DTSSD
+129 
-134 NVGENTLQPVGAAL
+134 TLQ
-148 SAARSGTD
+148 
-156 GTGRN
+156 
-161 HDNGTGTGRGTHS
+161 
-174 GSGTGGGHAGGIT
+174 
-187 VPDVLADFLDRIR
+187 VPDAVADILDALRKKFPI
-200 EDLPVKLSEARNT
+200 KLSEAKT
-213 SQPDTSQPAAVPD
+213 
-226 ETPPEVPP
+226 VPP
-234 RQSNTTVITAQEMD
+234 TPAIPPSQSNTTVITAENMEAHQD
-248 SHHDVT
+248 TT
-254 VQDALQRVTGV
+254 VQQALQRVTGV
-265 TVNEMVPGVS
+265 TVNEMVPGIS

-303 GRGSVDLTTLP
+303 GRGSVDLASLP
-314 GVGAID
+314 GIGAID

-340 VINIVTKKGNR
+340 VINIVTKKGDR
-351 NESSLDA
+351 RESSLDA
-358 YTGSWGS
+358 YTGSWGM
-365 HGLTLTNEGRAG
+365 HGYTLTDSGRAG
-377 KTSWL
+377 ATSWL
-382 LNGSIR
+382 VSGSLEQR
-388 ERQYFGFPNGMPTD
+388 EYYAFPHGANTD
-402 SSHADYHDASA
+402 HSRGDIAKKSLSLRLDQDLTDQTSLTVKAYHQDYH
-413 FLRINQEL
+413 
-421 NGHNSLTFETSH
+421 GHGSTYKANP
-433 DDFHGHSATFW
+433 A
-444 ARGWYRKAGFY
+444 GWYLTANKPIDRLVND
-455 KGKYSEEKAI
+455 YSVTYHFK
-465 TEAEAKRTPKDKL
+465 K
-478 VDRREDY
+478 
-485 WYPNKNKVVERLIN
+485 
-499 NYSLTWKFQT
+499 QT
-509 DKDTPGFLR
+509 AQPGFLR

-526 YWKNHYFTRS
+526 YWSNHYFTRT
-536 QGLEWQNNWQ
+536 QGLEWQDNWQ
-546 LGPHQHLTA
+546 LDSHQHVTA

-594 TPGLRWDNSSTYGV
+594 TPGLRWDRNSTFGS

-620 NKDFNVYTSWGRVFS
+620 NDAFNVYASWGRVFS

-641 QFYITSTSHGNENL
+641 QFYMTTSRGKITSQGNENL
-655 QPEEGYTQTLGF
+655 QPEEGYTETLGF
-667 QYQAGPK
+667 QYQTGPK
-674 TSLEGSIFHSNLEN
+674 TVLEGSVFHSNLQH
-688 VIRWNRT
+688 VIRWNRAVMPH
-695 SSYSEAENLNEEDK
+695 EAENLDEEDK

>member
-1 MKKWVRKKGRVAA
+1 MKPWKGKRGRIAA
-14 GVSISLHAAVYL
+14 GASVSLHAAVYL
-26 SLVAGG
+26 ALAAGG
-32 FFTLLSS
+32 FFTLFQQ
-39 YTRQGDVTDVM
+39 YTRQAGVTEVM
-50 VYDAGDVGGSGG
+50 VYNAEDLAGAGGRDAAGTDEDLGGAADPEGRAEASGAMAAGEVASTNPDEMGTAADGMTYGTISQARREGGASTGAGTVSRPPALAGKPQSVSQSGRDSGG
-62 ENDQSTPSVSR
+62 TGR
-73 AEKPPLIGEVPQ
+73 AAGPGKNE
-85 SGGGVALNAA
+85 AA
-95 APEPI
+95 AP
-100 DTVNAAPADDQAII
+100 A
-114 VVGAAIPAARPDQMA
+114 G
-129 DTSSD
+129 
-134 NVGENTLQPVGAAL
+134 TLQ
-148 SAARSGTD
+148 
-156 GTGRN
+156 
-161 HDNGTGTGRGTHS
+161 
-174 GSGTGGGHAGGIT
+174 
-187 VPDVLADFLDRIR
+187 VPDAVADILDALRKKF
-200 EDLPVKLSEARNT
+200 PVKLSET
-213 SQPDTSQPAAVPD
+213 KI
-226 ETPPEVPP
+226 VPP
-234 RQSNTTVITAQEMD
+234 TPAIPPSQSNTTVITAENMKAHQD
-248 SHHDVT
+248 TT
-254 VQDALQRVTGV
+254 VQQALQRVTGV
-265 TVNEMVPGVS
+265 TVNEMVPGIS

-303 GRGSVDLTTLP
+303 GRGSVDLASLP
-314 GVGAID
+314 GIGAID

-340 VINIVTKKGNR
+340 VINIVTKKGDR
-351 NESSLDA
+351 RESSLDA
-358 YTGSWGS
+358 YTGSWGM
-365 HGLTLTNEGRAG
+365 HGYTLTDSGRAG
-377 KTSWL
+377 ATSWL
-382 LNGSIR
+382 VSGSLEQR
-388 ERQYFGFPNGMPTD
+388 EYYAFPHGANTD
-402 SSHADYHDASA
+402 HSRGDIAKKSLSLRLDQDLTDQTSLTVKAYHQDYH
-413 FLRINQEL
+413 
-421 NGHNSLTFETSH
+421 GHGSTYKANP
-433 DDFHGHSATFW
+433 A
-444 ARGWYRKAGFY
+444 GWYLTANKPIDRLVND
-455 KGKYSEEKAI
+455 YSVTYHFK
-465 TEAEAKRTPKDKL
+465 K
-478 VDRREDY
+478 
-485 WYPNKNKVVERLIN
+485 
-499 NYSLTWKFQT
+499 QT
-509 DKDTPGFLR
+509 AQPGFLR

-526 YWKNHYFTRS
+526 YWSNHYFTRT
-536 QGLEWQNNWQ
+536 QGLEWQDNWQ
-546 LGPHQHLTA
+546 LDSHQHVTA

-594 TPGLRWDNSSTYGV
+594 TPGLRWDRNSTFGS

-620 NKDFNVYTSWGRVFS
+620 NDAFNVYASWGRVFS

-641 QFYITSTSHGNENL
+641 QFYMTTSRGKITSQGNENL
-655 QPEEGYTQTLGF
+655 QPEEGYTETLGF

-674 TSLEGSIFHSNLEN
+674 TVLEGSVFHSNLQH
-688 VIRWNRT
+688 VIRWNRAVMPH
-695 SSYSEAENLNEEDK
+695 EAENLDEEDK

>member
-1 MKKWVRKKGRVAA
+1 MKPWKGKRGRIAA
-14 GVSISLHAAVYL
+14 GASVSLHAAVYL
-26 SLVAGG
+26 ALAAGG
-32 FFTLLSS
+32 FFTLFQQ
-39 YTRQGDVTDVM
+39 YTRQAGVTEVM
-50 VYDAGDVGGSGG
+50 VYNAEDLAGAGGRDAAGSDEDQGVAADLDSSAGVSGTLTNGEAASPSLDEVGTAADGLTYEVISQASREKAASTGSG
-62 ENDQSTPSVSR
+62 TVSR
-73 AEKPPLIGEVPQ
+73 PPALAGKPQ
-85 SGGGVALNAA
+85 SASQSGRDSGGTGRAAGPGKNEAA
-95 APEPI
+95 AP
-100 DTVNAAPADDQAII
+100 A
-114 VVGAAIPAARPDQMA
+114 G
-129 DTSSD
+129 
-134 NVGENTLQPVGAAL
+134 TLQ
-148 SAARSGTD
+148 
-156 GTGRN
+156 
-161 HDNGTGTGRGTHS
+161 
-174 GSGTGGGHAGGIT
+174 
-187 VPDVLADFLDRIR
+187 VPDAVADILDALRKKIS
-200 EDLPVKLSEARNT
+200 VKLSET
-213 SQPDTSQPAAVPD
+213 KI
-226 ETPPEVPP
+226 VPP
-234 RQSNTTVITAQEMD
+234 TPAIPPSQSNTTVITAENMEAHQD
-248 SHHDVT
+248 TT
-254 VQDALQRVTGV
+254 VQQALQRVTGV
-265 TVNEMVPGVS
+265 TVNEMVPGIS

-303 GRGSVDLTTLP
+303 GRGSVDLASLP
-314 GVGAID
+314 GIGAID

-340 VINIVTKKGNR
+340 VINIVTKKGDR
-351 NESSLDA
+351 RESSLDA
-358 YTGSWGS
+358 YTGSWGM
-365 HGLTLTNEGRAG
+365 HGYTLTDSGRAG
-377 KTSWL
+377 ATSWIVS
-382 LNGSIR
+382 GSLEQR
-388 ERQYFGFPNGMPTD
+388 EYYAFPHGANTD
-402 SSHADYHDASA
+402 HSRGDIAKKSLSLRLDQDLTDQTSLTVKVYHQDYH
-413 FLRINQEL
+413 
-421 NGHNSLTFETSH
+421 GHGSTYKA
-433 DDFHGHSATFW
+433 DPA
-444 ARGWYRKAGFY
+444 GWYLTANKPIDRLVND
-455 KGKYSEEKAI
+455 YSVTYHFK
-465 TEAEAKRTPKDKL
+465 K
-478 VDRREDY
+478 
-485 WYPNKNKVVERLIN
+485 
-499 NYSLTWKFQT
+499 QT
-509 DKDTPGFLR
+509 AQPGFLR

-526 YWKNHYFTRS
+526 YWSNHYFTRT
-536 QGLEWQNNWQ
+536 QGLEWQDNWQ
-546 LGPHQHLTA
+546 LGSHQHVTA

-722 KWDYEGGYSYIR
+722 KWDYEAGYSYIH
-734 TKVDK
+734 TKVDQGK
-739 GAGLTFDTTYNQP
+739 GDGLVYDMSYNQP
-752 NGYHAGIHYH
+752 NGYHAGVHYH

-799 DAATTMYV
+799 DAVTTMYV

>member
-1 MKKWVRKKGRVAA
+1 MKPWKGKRGRIAA
-14 GVSISLHAAVYL
+14 GASVSLHAAVYL
-26 SLVAGG
+26 ALAAGG
-32 FFTLLSS
+32 FFTLFQQ
-39 YTRQGDVTDVM
+39 YTRQAGVTEVM
-50 VYDAGDVGGSGG
+50 VYNAEDLAGAGGRDAAGTDEDLGGAADSEGRAEASGAMAAGEVASTNPDEMGTAADGMTYGTISQARREGGASTGAGTVSRPPALAGKPQSVSQSGRDSGG
-62 ENDQSTPSVSR
+62 TGR
-73 AEKPPLIGEVPQ
+73 AAGPGKNE
-85 SGGGVALNAA
+85 AA
-95 APEPI
+95 AP
-100 DTVNAAPADDQAII
+100 A
-114 VVGAAIPAARPDQMA
+114 G
-129 DTSSD
+129 
-134 NVGENTLQPVGAAL
+134 TLQ
-148 SAARSGTD
+148 
-156 GTGRN
+156 
-161 HDNGTGTGRGTHS
+161 
-174 GSGTGGGHAGGIT
+174 
-187 VPDVLADFLDRIR
+187 VPDAVADILDALRKKSPI
-200 EDLPVKLSEARNT
+200 KLSEAKT
-213 SQPDTSQPAAVPD
+213 
-226 ETPPEVPP
+226 VPP
-234 RQSNTTVITAQEMD
+234 TPTIPPSQSNTTVITAENMEAHQD
-248 SHHDVT
+248 TT
-254 VQDALQRVTGV
+254 VQQALQRVTGV
-265 TVNEMVPGVS
+265 TVNEMVPGIS

-303 GRGSVDLTTLP
+303 GRGSVDLASLP
-314 GVGAID
+314 GIGAID

-340 VINIVTKKGNR
+340 VINIVTKKGDR
-351 NESSLDA
+351 RESSLDA
-358 YTGSWGS
+358 YTSSWGM
-365 HGLTLTNEGRAG
+365 HGYTLTDSGRAG
-377 KTSWL
+377 ATSWL
-382 LNGSIR
+382 VSGSLEQR
-388 ERQYFGFPNGMPTD
+388 EYYAFPHGANTD
-402 SSHADYHDASA
+402 HSRGDIAKKSLSLRLDQDLTDQTSLTVKAYHQDYH
-413 FLRINQEL
+413 
-421 NGHNSLTFETSH
+421 GHGSTYKA
-433 DDFHGHSATFW
+433 DPA
-444 ARGWYRKAGFY
+444 GWYLTANKPIDRLVND
-455 KGKYSEEKAI
+455 YSVTYHFK
-465 TEAEAKRTPKDKL
+465 K
-478 VDRREDY
+478 
-485 WYPNKNKVVERLIN
+485 
-499 NYSLTWKFQT
+499 QT
-509 DKDTPGFLR
+509 AQPGFLR

-526 YWKNHYFTRS
+526 YWSNHYFTRT
-536 QGLEWQNNWQ
+536 QGLEWQDNWQ
-546 LGPHQHLTA
+546 LGSHQHVTA

-594 TPGLRWDNSSTYGV
+594 TPGLRWDRNSTFGS

-620 NKDFNVYTSWGRVFS
+620 NDAFNVYASWGRVFS

-641 QFYITSTSHGNENL
+641 QFYMTTSRGQITSQGNENL
-655 QPEEGYTQTLGF
+655 QPEEGYTETLGF

-674 TSLEGSIFHSNLEN
+674 TVLEGSVFHSNLQH
-688 VIRWNRT
+688 VIRWNRAVMPH
-695 SSYSEAENLNEEDK
+695 EAENLDEEDK

>member
-1 MKKWVRKKGRVAA
+1 MKPWKGKRGRIAA
-14 GVSISLHAAVYL
+14 GASVSLHAAVYL
-26 SLVAGG
+26 ALAAGG
-32 FFTLLSS
+32 FFTLFQQ
-39 YTRQGDVTDVM
+39 YTRQAGVTEVM
-50 VYDAGDVGGSGG
+50 VYNAEDLAGAGGRDAAGTDEDLGGAADPEGRAEASGAMAAGEVASTNPDEMGTAADGMTYGTISQARREGGASTGAGTVSRPPALAGKPQSVSQSGRDSGG
-62 ENDQSTPSVSR
+62 TGR
-73 AEKPPLIGEVPQ
+73 AAGMGKNE
-85 SGGGVALNAA
+85 AA
-95 APEPI
+95 AP
-100 DTVNAAPADDQAII
+100 A
-114 VVGAAIPAARPDQMA
+114 G
-129 DTSSD
+129 
-134 NVGENTLQPVGAAL
+134 TLQ
-148 SAARSGTD
+148 
-156 GTGRN
+156 
-161 HDNGTGTGRGTHS
+161 
-174 GSGTGGGHAGGIT
+174 
-187 VPDVLADFLDRIR
+187 VPDAVADILDALRKKFPI
-200 EDLPVKLSEARNT
+200 KLSEAKI
-213 SQPDTSQPAAVPD
+213 
-226 ETPPEVPP
+226 VPP
-234 RQSNTTVITAQEMD
+234 TPAIPPSQSNTTVITAENMEAHQD
-248 SHHDVT
+248 TT
-254 VQDALQRVTGV
+254 VQQALQRVTGV
-265 TVNEMVPGVS
+265 TVNEMVPGIS

-303 GRGSVDLTTLP
+303 GRGSVDLASLP
-314 GVGAID
+314 GIGAID

-340 VINIVTKKGNR
+340 VINIVTKKGDR
-351 NESSLDA
+351 RESSLDA
-358 YTGSWGS
+358 YTGSWGM
-365 HGLTLTNEGRAG
+365 HGYTLTDSGRAG
-377 KTSWL
+377 ATSWL
-382 LNGSIR
+382 VSGSLEQR
-388 ERQYFGFPNGMPTD
+388 EYYAFPHGANTD
-402 SSHADYHDASA
+402 HSRGDIAKKSLSLRLDQDLTDQTSLTVKAYHQDYH
-413 FLRINQEL
+413 
-421 NGHNSLTFETSH
+421 GHGSTYKA
-433 DDFHGHSATFW
+433 DPA
-444 ARGWYRKAGFY
+444 GWYLTANKPIDRLVND
-455 KGKYSEEKAI
+455 YSVTYHFK
-465 TEAEAKRTPKDKL
+465 K
-478 VDRREDY
+478 
-485 WYPNKNKVVERLIN
+485 
-499 NYSLTWKFQT
+499 QT
-509 DKDTPGFLR
+509 AQPGFLR

-526 YWKNHYFTRS
+526 YWSNHYFTRT
-536 QGLEWQNNWQ
+536 QGLEWQDNWQ
-546 LGPHQHLTA
+546 LGSHQHVTA

-579 AFYAEDALTFGKFTV
+579 AFYVEDALTFGKFTV
-594 TPGLRWDNSSTYGV
+594 TPGLRWDWNSTFGS

-620 NKDFNVYTSWGRVFS
+620 NKDFNVYASWGRVFS

-641 QFYITSTSHGNENL
+641 QFYMTTSRGQITSQGNENL
-655 QPEEGYTQTLGF
+655 QPEEGYTETLGF

-674 TSLEGSIFHSNLEN
+674 TVLEGSVFHSNLQH
-688 VIRWNRT
+688 VIRWNRAVMPH
-695 SSYSEAENLNEEDK
+695 EAENLDEEDK

>member
-1 MKKWVRKKGRVAA
+1 MKPWKGKRGRIAA
-14 GVSISLHAAVYL
+14 GASVSLHAAVYL
-26 SLVAGG
+26 ALAAGG
-32 FFTLLSS
+32 FFTLFQQ
-39 YTRQGDVTDVM
+39 YTRQAGVTEVM
-50 VYDAGDVGGSGG
+50 VYNAEDLAGAGGRDAAGTDEDLGGAADPEGRAEASGAMAAGEVASTNPDEMGTAADGMTYGTISQARREGGASTGSG
-62 ENDQSTPSVSR
+62 TVSR
-73 AEKPPLIGEVPQ
+73 PPALAGKPQ
-85 SGGGVALNAA
+85 SASQSGRDSGGTGRAA
-95 APEPI
+95 GPGKNE
-100 DTVNAAPADDQAII
+100 VAAPA
-114 VVGAAIPAARPDQMA
+114 G
-129 DTSSD
+129 
-134 NVGENTLQPVGAAL
+134 TLQ
-148 SAARSGTD
+148 
-156 GTGRN
+156 
-161 HDNGTGTGRGTHS
+161 
-174 GSGTGGGHAGGIT
+174 
-187 VPDVLADFLDRIR
+187 VPDAVADILDALRKKF
-200 EDLPVKLSEARNT
+200 PVKLSEAKM
-213 SQPDTSQPAAVPD
+213 
-226 ETPPEVPP
+226 VPP
-234 RQSNTTVITAQEMD
+234 TPAIPPSQSNTTVITAENMEAHQD
-248 SHHDVT
+248 TT
-254 VQDALQRVTGV
+254 VQQALQRVTGV
-265 TVNEMVPGVS
+265 TVNEMVPGIS

-303 GRGSVDLTTLP
+303 GRGSVDLASLP
-314 GVGAID
+314 GIGAID

-340 VINIVTKKGNR
+340 VINIVTKKGDR
-351 NESSLDA
+351 RESSLDA
-358 YTGSWGS
+358 YTGSWGM
-365 HGLTLTNEGRAG
+365 HGYTLTDSGRAG
-377 KTSWL
+377 ATSWL
-382 LNGSIR
+382 VSGSLEQR
-388 ERQYFGFPNGMPTD
+388 EYYAFPHGANTD
-402 SSHADYHDASA
+402 HSRGDIAKKSLSLRLDQDLTDQTSLTVKAYHQDYH
-413 FLRINQEL
+413 
-421 NGHNSLTFETSH
+421 GHGSTYKA
-433 DDFHGHSATFW
+433 DPA
-444 ARGWYRKAGFY
+444 GWYLTANKPIDRLVND
-455 KGKYSEEKAI
+455 YSVTYHFK
-465 TEAEAKRTPKDKL
+465 K
-478 VDRREDY
+478 
-485 WYPNKNKVVERLIN
+485 
-499 NYSLTWKFQT
+499 QT
-509 DKDTPGFLR
+509 AQPGFLR

-526 YWKNHYFTRS
+526 YWSNHYFTRT
-536 QGLEWQNNWQ
+536 QGLEWQDNWQ
-546 LGPHQHLTA
+546 LGSHQHVTA

-594 TPGLRWDNSSTYGV
+594 TPGLRWDRNSTFGS

-620 NKDFNVYTSWGRVFS
+620 NDAFNVYASWGRVFS

-641 QFYITSTSHGNENL
+641 QFYMTTSRGQITSQGNENL
-655 QPEEGYTQTLGF
+655 QPEEGYTETLGF

-674 TSLEGSIFHSNLEN
+674 TVLEGSVFHSNLQH
-688 VIRWNRT
+688 VIRWNRAVMPH
-695 SSYSEAENLNEEDK
+695 EAENLDEEDK

-814 EAYDLYHNYPA
+814 ETYDLYHNYPA

>member
-1 MKKWVRKKGRVAA
+1 MKPWKGKRGRIAA
-14 GVSISLHAAVYL
+14 GASVSLHAAVYL
-26 SLVAGG
+26 ALAAGG
-32 FFTLLSS
+32 FFTLFQQ
-39 YTRQGDVTDVM
+39 YTRQAGVTEVM
-50 VYDAGDVGGSGG
+50 VYNAEDLAGAGGRDAAGSDEDQGGAADLDSSAGVSGTLTNGEAASPGLDEVGTAADGLTYEFISQASREKAASTGSG
-62 ENDQSTPSVSR
+62 TISR
-73 AEKPPLIGEVPQ
+73 PPALAGKPQ
-85 SGGGVALNAA
+85 SASQSGRDSGGTGRAAGPGKNEAA
-95 APEPI
+95 AP
-100 DTVNAAPADDQAII
+100 A
-114 VVGAAIPAARPDQMA
+114 G
-129 DTSSD
+129 
-134 NVGENTLQPVGAAL
+134 TLQ
-148 SAARSGTD
+148 
-156 GTGRN
+156 
-161 HDNGTGTGRGTHS
+161 
-174 GSGTGGGHAGGIT
+174 
-187 VPDVLADFLDRIR
+187 VPDAVADILDALRKKF
-200 EDLPVKLSEARNT
+200 PVKLSEAKI
-213 SQPDTSQPAAVPD
+213 
-226 ETPPEVPP
+226 VPP
-234 RQSNTTVITAQEMD
+234 TPAIPPSQSNTTVITAENMEAHQD
-248 SHHDVT
+248 TT
-254 VQDALQRVTGV
+254 VQQALQRVTGV
-265 TVNEMVPGVS
+265 TVNEMVPGIS

-303 GRGSVDLTTLP
+303 GRGSVDLASLP
-314 GVGAID
+314 GIGAID

-340 VINIVTKKGNR
+340 VINIVTKKGDR
-351 NESSLDA
+351 RESSLDA
-358 YTGSWGS
+358 YTGSWGM
-365 HGLTLTNEGRAG
+365 HGYTLTDSGRAG
-377 KTSWL
+377 ATSWL
-382 LNGSIR
+382 VSGSLEQR
-388 ERQYFGFPNGMPTD
+388 EYYAFPHGANTD
-402 SSHADYHDASA
+402 HSRGDIAKKSLSLRLDQDLTDQTSLTVKAYHQDYH
-413 FLRINQEL
+413 
-421 NGHNSLTFETSH
+421 GHGSTYKA
-433 DDFHGHSATFW
+433 DPA
-444 ARGWYRKAGFY
+444 GWYLTANKPIDRLVND
-455 KGKYSEEKAI
+455 YSVTYHFK
-465 TEAEAKRTPKDKL
+465 K
-478 VDRREDY
+478 
-485 WYPNKNKVVERLIN
+485 
-499 NYSLTWKFQT
+499 QT
-509 DKDTPGFLR
+509 AQPGFLR

-526 YWKNHYFTRS
+526 YWSNHYFTRT
-536 QGLEWQNNWQ
+536 QGLEWQDNWQ
-546 LGPHQHLTA
+546 LGSHQHVTA

>member
-1 MKKWVRKKGRVAA
+1 MKPWKGKRGRIAA
-14 GVSISLHAAVYL
+14 GASVSLHAAVYL
-26 SLVAGG
+26 ALAAGG
-32 FFTLLSS
+32 FFTMFQQ
-39 YTRQGDVTDVM
+39 YTRQAGVTEVM
-50 VYDAGDVGGSGG
+50 VYNAEDLAGAGGRDAAGTDEDLGGAADPEGRAEASGAMAAGEVASTNPDEMGTAADGMTYGTISQARREGGASTGAGTVSRPPALAGKPQSVSQSGRDSGG
-62 ENDQSTPSVSR
+62 TVR
-73 AEKPPLIGEVPQ
+73 AAGPGKNE
-85 SGGGVALNAA
+85 AA
-95 APEPI
+95 AP
-100 DTVNAAPADDQAII
+100 A
-114 VVGAAIPAARPDQMA
+114 G
-129 DTSSD
+129 
-134 NVGENTLQPVGAAL
+134 TLQ
-148 SAARSGTD
+148 
-156 GTGRN
+156 
-161 HDNGTGTGRGTHS
+161 
-174 GSGTGGGHAGGIT
+174 
-187 VPDVLADFLDRIR
+187 VPDAVADILDALRKKFPI
-200 EDLPVKLSEARNT
+200 KLSEAKI
-213 SQPDTSQPAAVPD
+213 
-226 ETPPEVPP
+226 VPP
-234 RQSNTTVITAQEMD
+234 TPAIPPSQSNTTVITAENMEAHQD
-248 SHHDVT
+248 TT
-254 VQDALQRVTGV
+254 VQQALQRVTGV
-265 TVNEMVPGVS
+265 TVNEMVPGIS

-303 GRGSVDLTTLP
+303 GRGSVDLASLP
-314 GVGAID
+314 GIGAID

-340 VINIVTKKGNR
+340 VINIVTKKGDR
-351 NESSLDA
+351 RESSLDA
-358 YTGSWGS
+358 YTGSWGM
-365 HGLTLTNEGRAG
+365 HGYTLTDSGRAG
-377 KTSWL
+377 ATSWL
-382 LNGSIR
+382 VSGSLEQR
-388 ERQYFGFPNGMPTD
+388 EYYAFPHGANTD
-402 SSHADYHDASA
+402 HSHGDIAKKSLSLRLDQDLTDQTSLTVKAYHQDYH
-413 FLRINQEL
+413 
-421 NGHNSLTFETSH
+421 GHGSTYKA
-433 DDFHGHSATFW
+433 DPA
-444 ARGWYRKAGFY
+444 GWYLTANKPIDRLVND
-455 KGKYSEEKAI
+455 YSVTYHFK
-465 TEAEAKRTPKDKL
+465 K
-478 VDRREDY
+478 
-485 WYPNKNKVVERLIN
+485 
-499 NYSLTWKFQT
+499 QT
-509 DKDTPGFLR
+509 AQPGFLR

-526 YWKNHYFTRS
+526 YWSNHYFTRT
-536 QGLEWQNNWQ
+536 QGLEWQDNWQ
-546 LGPHQHLTA
+546 LGSHQHVTA

-594 TPGLRWDNSSTYGV
+594 TPGLRWDRNSTFGS

-620 NKDFNVYTSWGRVFS
+620 NDAFNVYASWGRVFS

-641 QFYITSTSHGNENL
+641 QFYMTTSRGQITSQGNENL
-655 QPEEGYTQTLGF
+655 QPEEGYTETLGF

-674 TSLEGSIFHSNLEN
+674 TVLEGSVFHSNLQH
-688 VIRWNRT
+688 VIRWNRAVMPH
-695 SSYSEAENLNEEDK
+695 EAENLDEEDK

-814 EAYDLYHNYPA
+814 ETYDLYHNYPA

>member
-1 MKKWVRKKGRVAA
+1 MKPWKGKRGRIAA
-14 GVSISLHAAVYL
+14 GASVSLHAAVYL
-26 SLVAGG
+26 ALAAGG
-32 FFTLLSS
+32 FFTLFQQ
-39 YTRQGDVTDVM
+39 YTRQAGVTEVM
-50 VYDAGDVGGSGG
+50 VYNAEDLAGAGGRDAAGTDEDLGGAADPEGRAEASGAMAAGEVASTNPDEMGTAADGMTYGTISQARREGGASTGSG
-62 ENDQSTPSVSR
+62 TVSR
-73 AEKPPLIGEVPQ
+73 PPALAGKPQ
-85 SGGGVALNAA
+85 SASQSGRDSGGTGRAA
-95 APEPI
+95 GPGKNE
-100 DTVNAAPADDQAII
+100 VAAPA
-114 VVGAAIPAARPDQMA
+114 G
-129 DTSSD
+129 
-134 NVGENTLQPVGAAL
+134 TLQ
-148 SAARSGTD
+148 
-156 GTGRN
+156 
-161 HDNGTGTGRGTHS
+161 
-174 GSGTGGGHAGGIT
+174 
-187 VPDVLADFLDRIR
+187 VPDAVADILDALRKKF
-200 EDLPVKLSEARNT
+200 PVKLSEAKM
-213 SQPDTSQPAAVPD
+213 
-226 ETPPEVPP
+226 VPP
-234 RQSNTTVITAQEMD
+234 TPAIPPSQSNTTVITAENMEAHQD
-248 SHHDVT
+248 TT
-254 VQDALQRVTGV
+254 VQQALQRVTGV
-265 TVNEMVPGVS
+265 TVNEMVPGIS

-303 GRGSVDLTTLP
+303 GRGSVDLASLP
-314 GVGAID
+314 GIGAID

-340 VINIVTKKGNR
+340 VINIVTKKGDR
-351 NESSLDA
+351 RESSLDA
-358 YTGSWGS
+358 YTGSWGM
-365 HGLTLTNEGRAG
+365 HGYTLTDSGRAG
-377 KTSWL
+377 ATSWL
-382 LNGSIR
+382 VSGSLEQR
-388 ERQYFGFPNGMPTD
+388 EYYAFPHGANTD
-402 SSHADYHDASA
+402 HSHGDIAKKSLSLRLDQDLTDQTSLTVKAYHQDYH
-413 FLRINQEL
+413 
-421 NGHNSLTFETSH
+421 GHGSTYKA
-433 DDFHGHSATFW
+433 DPA
-444 ARGWYRKAGFY
+444 GWYLTANKPIDRLVND
-455 KGKYSEEKAI
+455 YSVTYHFK
-465 TEAEAKRTPKDKL
+465 K
-478 VDRREDY
+478 
-485 WYPNKNKVVERLIN
+485 
-499 NYSLTWKFQT
+499 QT
-509 DKDTPGFLR
+509 AQPGFLR

-526 YWKNHYFTRS
+526 YWSNHYFTRT
-536 QGLEWQNNWQ
+536 QGLEWQDNWQ
-546 LGPHQHLTA
+546 FGSHQHVTA

-594 TPGLRWDNSSTYGV
+594 TPGLRWDRNSTFGS

-620 NKDFNVYTSWGRVFS
+620 NDAFNVYASWGRVFS

-641 QFYITSTSHGNENL
+641 QFYMTTSRGQITSQGNENL
-655 QPEEGYTQTLGF
+655 QPEEGYTETLGF

-674 TSLEGSIFHSNLEN
+674 TVLEGSVFHSNLQH
-688 VIRWNRT
+688 VIRWNRAVMPH
-695 SSYSEAENLNEEDK
+695 EAENLDEEDK

-814 EAYDLYHNYPA
+814 ETYDLYHNYPA

>member
-1 MKKWVRKKGRVAA
+1 MKPWKGKRGRIAA
-14 GVSISLHAAVYL
+14 GASVSLHAAVYL
-26 SLVAGG
+26 ALAAGG
-32 FFTLLSS
+32 FFTMFQQ
-39 YTRQGDVTDVM
+39 YTRQAGVTEVM
-50 VYDAGDVGGSGG
+50 VYNAEDLAGAGGRDAAGTDEDLGGAADPEGRAEASGAMAAGEVASTNPDEMGTAADGMTYGTISQARREGGASTGAGTVSRPPALAGKPQSASQSGRDSGG
-62 ENDQSTPSVSR
+62 TGR
-73 AEKPPLIGEVPQ
+73 AAGPGKNEV
-85 SGGGVALNAA
+85 
-95 APEPI
+95 
-100 DTVNAAPADDQAII
+100 AAPA
-114 VVGAAIPAARPDQMA
+114 G
-129 DTSSD
+129 
-134 NVGENTLQPVGAAL
+134 TLQ
-148 SAARSGTD
+148 
-156 GTGRN
+156 
-161 HDNGTGTGRGTHS
+161 
-174 GSGTGGGHAGGIT
+174 
-187 VPDVLADFLDRIR
+187 VPDAVADILDALRKKF
-200 EDLPVKLSEARNT
+200 PVKLSEAKI
-213 SQPDTSQPAAVPD
+213 
-226 ETPPEVPP
+226 VPP
-234 RQSNTTVITAQEMD
+234 TPAIPPSQSNTSVITAENMEAHQD
-248 SHHDVT
+248 TT
-254 VQDALQRVTGV
+254 VQQALQRVTGV
-265 TVNEMVPGVS
+265 TVNEMVPGIS

-303 GRGSVDLTTLP
+303 GRGSVDLASLP
-314 GVGAID
+314 GIGAID

-340 VINIVTKKGNR
+340 VINIVTKKGDR
-351 NESSLDA
+351 RESSLDA
-358 YTGSWGS
+358 YTGSWGM
-365 HGLTLTNEGRAG
+365 HGYTLTDSGRAG
-377 KTSWL
+377 ATSWL
-382 LNGSIR
+382 VSGSLEQR
-388 ERQYFGFPNGMPTD
+388 EYYAFPHGANTD
-402 SSHADYHDASA
+402 HSRGDIAKKSLSLRLDQDLTDQTSLTVKAYHQDYH
-413 FLRINQEL
+413 
-421 NGHNSLTFETSH
+421 GHGSTYKADPT
-433 DDFHGHSATFW
+433 
-444 ARGWYRKAGFY
+444 GWYLTANKPIDRLVND
-455 KGKYSEEKAI
+455 YSVTYHFK
-465 TEAEAKRTPKDKL
+465 K
-478 VDRREDY
+478 
-485 WYPNKNKVVERLIN
+485 
-499 NYSLTWKFQT
+499 QT
-509 DKDTPGFLR
+509 AQPGFLR

-526 YWKNHYFTRS
+526 YWSNHYFTRT
-536 QGLEWQNNWQ
+536 QGLEWQDNWQ
-546 LGPHQHLTA
+546 LGSHQHVTA

-722 KWDYEGGYSYIR
+722 KWDYEAGYSYIH
-734 TKVDK
+734 TKVDQGK
-739 GAGLTFDTTYNQP
+739 GDGLVYDMSYNQP
-752 NGYHAGIHYH
+752 NGYHAGVHYH

-799 DAATTMYV
+799 DAVTTMYV

>member
-1 MKKWVRKKGRVAA
+1 MKPWKGKRGRIAA
-14 GVSISLHAAVYL
+14 GASVSLHAAVYL
-26 SLVAGG
+26 ALAAGG
-32 FFTLLSS
+32 FFTLFQQ
-39 YTRQGDVTDVM
+39 YTRQAGVTEVM
-50 VYDAGDVGGSGG
+50 VYNAEDLAGAGGRDAAGTDEDLGGAADPEGRAEASGAMAAGEVASTNPDEMGTAADGMTYGTISQARREGGASTGSG
-62 ENDQSTPSVSR
+62 TVSR
-73 AEKPPLIGEVPQ
+73 PSALAGKPQ
-85 SGGGVALNAA
+85 SASQSGRDSGGTGRAVGPGKNEAA
-95 APEPI
+95 AP
-100 DTVNAAPADDQAII
+100 A
-114 VVGAAIPAARPDQMA
+114 G
-129 DTSSD
+129 
-134 NVGENTLQPVGAAL
+134 TLQ
-148 SAARSGTD
+148 
-156 GTGRN
+156 
-161 HDNGTGTGRGTHS
+161 
-174 GSGTGGGHAGGIT
+174 
-187 VPDVLADFLDRIR
+187 VPDAVADILDALRKKFPI
-200 EDLPVKLSEARNT
+200 KLSEAQT
-213 SQPDTSQPAAVPD
+213 
-226 ETPPEVPP
+226 VPP
-234 RQSNTTVITAQEMD
+234 TPAIPPSQSNTTVITAENMEAHQD
-248 SHHDVT
+248 TT
-254 VQDALQRVTGV
+254 VQQALQRVTGV
-265 TVNEMVPGVS
+265 TVNEMVPGIS

-303 GRGSVDLTTLP
+303 GRGSVDLASLP
-314 GVGAID
+314 GIGAID

-340 VINIVTKKGNR
+340 VINIVTKKGDR
-351 NESSLDA
+351 RESSLDA
-358 YTGSWGS
+358 YTGSWGM
-365 HGLTLTNEGRAG
+365 HGYTLTDSGRAG
-377 KTSWL
+377 ATSWL
-382 LNGSIR
+382 VSGSLEQR
-388 ERQYFGFPNGMPTD
+388 EYYAFPHGANTD
-402 SSHADYHDASA
+402 HSRGDIAKKSLSLRLDQDLTDQTSLTVKAYHQDYH
-413 FLRINQEL
+413 
-421 NGHNSLTFETSH
+421 GHGSTYKA
-433 DDFHGHSATFW
+433 DPA
-444 ARGWYRKAGFY
+444 GWYLTANKPIDRLVND
-455 KGKYSEEKAI
+455 YSVTYHFK
-465 TEAEAKRTPKDKL
+465 K
-478 VDRREDY
+478 
-485 WYPNKNKVVERLIN
+485 
-499 NYSLTWKFQT
+499 QT
-509 DKDTPGFLR
+509 AQPGFLR

-526 YWKNHYFTRS
+526 YWSNHYFTRT
-536 QGLEWQNNWQ
+536 QGLEWQDNWQ
-546 LGPHQHLTA
+546 LDSHQHVTA

-722 KWDYEGGYSYIR
+722 KWDYEAGYSYIH
-734 TKVDK
+734 TKVDQGK
-739 GAGLTFDTTYNQP
+739 GDGLVYDMSYNQP
-752 NGYHAGIHYH
+752 NGYHAGVHYH

-799 DAATTMYV
+799 DAVTTMYV

>member
-1 MKKWVRKKGRVAA
+1 MKPWKGKRGRIAA
-14 GVSISLHAAVYL
+14 GASVSLHAAVYL
-26 SLVAGG
+26 ALAAGG
-32 FFTLLSS
+32 FFTMFQQ
-39 YTRQGDVTDVM
+39 YTRQAGVTEVM
-50 VYDAGDVGGSGG
+50 VYNAEDLAGAGGRDAAGTDEDLGGAADPEGRAEASGAMAAGEVASTNPDEMGTAADGMTYGTISQARREGGASTGAGTVSRPPALAGKPQSVSQSGRDSGG
-62 ENDQSTPSVSR
+62 TVR
-73 AEKPPLIGEVPQ
+73 AAGPGKNE
-85 SGGGVALNAA
+85 AA
-95 APEPI
+95 AP
-100 DTVNAAPADDQAII
+100 A
-114 VVGAAIPAARPDQMA
+114 G
-129 DTSSD
+129 
-134 NVGENTLQPVGAAL
+134 TLQ
-148 SAARSGTD
+148 
-156 GTGRN
+156 
-161 HDNGTGTGRGTHS
+161 
-174 GSGTGGGHAGGIT
+174 
-187 VPDVLADFLDRIR
+187 VPDAVADILDALRKKF
-200 EDLPVKLSEARNT
+200 PVKLSEAKI
-213 SQPDTSQPAAVPD
+213 
-226 ETPPEVPP
+226 VPP
-234 RQSNTTVITAQEMD
+234 TPAIPPSQSNTTVITAENMEAHQD
-248 SHHDVT
+248 TT
-254 VQDALQRVTGV
+254 VQQALQRVTGV
-265 TVNEMVPGVS
+265 TVNEMVPGIS

-303 GRGSVDLTTLP
+303 GRGSVDLASLP
-314 GVGAID
+314 GIGAID

-340 VINIVTKKGNR
+340 VINIVTKKGDR
-351 NESSLDA
+351 RESSLDA
-358 YTGSWGS
+358 YTGSWGM
-365 HGLTLTNEGRAG
+365 HGYTLTDSGRAG
-377 KTSWL
+377 ATSWL
-382 LNGSIR
+382 VSGSLEQR
-388 ERQYFGFPNGMPTD
+388 EYYAFPHGANTD
-402 SSHADYHDASA
+402 HSRGDIAKKSLSLRLDQDLTDQTSLTVKAYHQDYH
-413 FLRINQEL
+413 
-421 NGHNSLTFETSH
+421 GHGSTYKA
-433 DDFHGHSATFW
+433 DPA
-444 ARGWYRKAGFY
+444 GWYLTANKPIDRLVND
-455 KGKYSEEKAI
+455 YSVTYHFK
-465 TEAEAKRTPKDKL
+465 K
-478 VDRREDY
+478 
-485 WYPNKNKVVERLIN
+485 
-499 NYSLTWKFQT
+499 QT
-509 DKDTPGFLR
+509 AQPGFLR

-526 YWKNHYFTRS
+526 YWSNHYFTRT
-536 QGLEWQNNWQ
+536 QGLEWQDNWQ
-546 LGPHQHLTA
+546 FGSHQHVTA

-594 TPGLRWDNSSTYGV
+594 TPGLRWDRNSTFGS

-620 NKDFNVYTSWGRVFS
+620 NDAFNVYASWGRVFS

-641 QFYITSTSHGNENL
+641 QFYMTTSRGQITSQGNENL
-655 QPEEGYTQTLGF
+655 QPEEGYTETLGF

-674 TSLEGSIFHSNLEN
+674 TVLEGSVFHSNLQH
-688 VIRWNRT
+688 VIRWNRAVMPH
-695 SSYSEAENLNEEDK
+695 EAENLDEEDK

-752 NGYHAGIHYH
+752 NGYHVGIHYH

>member
-1 MKKWVRKKGRVAA
+1 MKPWKGKRGRIAA
-14 GVSISLHAAVYL
+14 GASVSLHAAVYL
-26 SLVAGG
+26 ALAAGG
-32 FFTLLSS
+32 FFTLFQQ
-39 YTRQGDVTDVM
+39 YTRQAGVTEVM
-50 VYDAGDVGGSGG
+50 VYNTEDLAGAGGRDAAGTDEDLGGAADPEGRAEASGAMAAGEVASTNPDEMGTAADGMTYGTISQARREGGASTGAGTVSRPPSLAGKPQSASQSGRDSGG
-62 ENDQSTPSVSR
+62 TVR
-73 AEKPPLIGEVPQ
+73 AAGPGKNE
-85 SGGGVALNAA
+85 AA
-95 APEPI
+95 AP
-100 DTVNAAPADDQAII
+100 A
-114 VVGAAIPAARPDQMA
+114 G
-129 DTSSD
+129 
-134 NVGENTLQPVGAAL
+134 TLQ
-148 SAARSGTD
+148 
-156 GTGRN
+156 
-161 HDNGTGTGRGTHS
+161 
-174 GSGTGGGHAGGIT
+174 
-187 VPDVLADFLDRIR
+187 VPDAVADILDALRKKF
-200 EDLPVKLSEARNT
+200 PVKLSEAKI
-213 SQPDTSQPAAVPD
+213 
-226 ETPPEVPP
+226 VPP
-234 RQSNTTVITAQEMD
+234 TPAIPPSQSNTTVITAENMKAHQD
-248 SHHDVT
+248 TT
-254 VQDALQRVTGV
+254 VQQALQRVTGV
-265 TVNEMVPGVS
+265 TVNEMVPGIS

-303 GRGSVDLTTLP
+303 GRGSVDLASLP
-314 GVGAID
+314 GIGAID

-340 VINIVTKKGNR
+340 VINIVTKKGDR
-351 NESSLDA
+351 RESSLDA
-358 YTGSWGS
+358 YTGSWGM
-365 HGLTLTNEGRAG
+365 HGYTLTDSGRAG
-377 KTSWL
+377 ATSWL
-382 LNGSIR
+382 VSGSLEQR
-388 ERQYFGFPNGMPTD
+388 EYYAFPHGANTD
-402 SSHADYHDASA
+402 HSRGDIAKKSLSLRLDQDLTDQTLLTVKAYHQDYH
-413 FLRINQEL
+413 
-421 NGHNSLTFETSH
+421 GHGSTYKA
-433 DDFHGHSATFW
+433 DPA
-444 ARGWYRKAGFY
+444 GWYLTANKPIDRLVND
-455 KGKYSEEKAI
+455 YSVTYHFK
-465 TEAEAKRTPKDKL
+465 K
-478 VDRREDY
+478 
-485 WYPNKNKVVERLIN
+485 
-499 NYSLTWKFQT
+499 QT
-509 DKDTPGFLR
+509 AQPGFLR

-526 YWKNHYFTRS
+526 YWSNHYFTRT
-536 QGLEWQNNWQ
+536 QGLEWQDNWQ
-546 LGPHQHLTA
+546 LGSHQHVTA

>member
-1 MKKWVRKKGRVAA
+1 MKPWKGKRGRIAA
-14 GVSISLHAAVYL
+14 GASVSLHAAVYL
-26 SLVAGG
+26 ALAAGG
-32 FFTLLSS
+32 FFTLFQQ
-39 YTRQGDVTDVM
+39 YTRQAGVTEVM
-50 VYDAGDVGGSGG
+50 VYNAEDLAGADGRDAAGTDEDLGGAADPEGRAEASGAMAAGEVASTNPDEMGTAADGMTYGTISQARREGGASTGAGTVSRPPALAGKPQSVSQSGRDSGG
-62 ENDQSTPSVSR
+62 TVR
-73 AEKPPLIGEVPQ
+73 AAGPGKNE
-85 SGGGVALNAA
+85 AA
-95 APEPI
+95 AP
-100 DTVNAAPADDQAII
+100 A
-114 VVGAAIPAARPDQMA
+114 G
-129 DTSSD
+129 
-134 NVGENTLQPVGAAL
+134 TLQ
-148 SAARSGTD
+148 
-156 GTGRN
+156 
-161 HDNGTGTGRGTHS
+161 
-174 GSGTGGGHAGGIT
+174 
-187 VPDVLADFLDRIR
+187 VPDAVADILDALRKKF
-200 EDLPVKLSEARNT
+200 PVKLSEAKI
-213 SQPDTSQPAAVPD
+213 
-226 ETPPEVPP
+226 VPP
-234 RQSNTTVITAQEMD
+234 TPAIPPSQSNTTVITAENMEAHQD
-248 SHHDVT
+248 TT
-254 VQDALQRVTGV
+254 VQQALQRVTGV
-265 TVNEMVPGVS
+265 TVNEMVPGIS

-303 GRGSVDLTTLP
+303 GRGSVDLASLP
-314 GVGAID
+314 GIGAID

-340 VINIVTKKGNR
+340 VINIVTKKGDR
-351 NESSLDA
+351 RESSLDA
-358 YTGSWGS
+358 YTGSWGM
-365 HGLTLTNEGRAG
+365 HGYTLTDSGRAG
-377 KTSWL
+377 ATSWL
-382 LNGSIR
+382 VSGSLEQR
-388 ERQYFGFPNGMPTD
+388 EYYAFPHGANTD
-402 SSHADYHDASA
+402 HSRGDIAKKSLSLRLDQDLTDQTSLTVKAYHQDYH
-413 FLRINQEL
+413 
-421 NGHNSLTFETSH
+421 GHGSTYKA
-433 DDFHGHSATFW
+433 DPA
-444 ARGWYRKAGFY
+444 GWYLTANKPIDRLVND
-455 KGKYSEEKAI
+455 YSVTYHFK
-465 TEAEAKRTPKDKL
+465 K
-478 VDRREDY
+478 
-485 WYPNKNKVVERLIN
+485 
-499 NYSLTWKFQT
+499 QT
-509 DKDTPGFLR
+509 AQPGFLR

-526 YWKNHYFTRS
+526 YWSNHYFTRT
-536 QGLEWQNNWQ
+536 QGLEWQDNWQ
-546 LGPHQHLTA
+546 FGSHQHVTA

-564 TNYEAHYIDKKRHNQ
+564 TNYEANYIDKKRHNQ

-594 TPGLRWDNSSTYGV
+594 TPGLRWDRNSTFGS

-620 NKDFNVYTSWGRVFS
+620 NDAFNVYASWGRVFS

-641 QFYITSTSHGNENL
+641 QFYMTTSRGQITSQGNENL
-655 QPEEGYTQTLGF
+655 QPEEGYTETLGF

-674 TSLEGSIFHSNLEN
+674 TVLEGSVFHSNLQH
-688 VIRWNRT
+688 VIRWNRAVMPH
-695 SSYSEAENLNEEDK
+695 EAENLDEEDK

>member
-1 MKKWVRKKGRVAA
+1 MKPWKGKRGRIAA
-14 GVSISLHAAVYL
+14 GASVSLHAAVYL
-26 SLVAGG
+26 ALAAGG
-32 FFTLLSS
+32 FFTLFQQ
-39 YTRQGDVTDVM
+39 YTRQAGVTEVM
-50 VYDAGDVGGSGG
+50 VYNAEDLAGAGGRDAAGTDEDQGGAADLDSSAGVSGTLTNGEAASPSLDEVGTAADGLTYEVISQASREKAASTGSG
-62 ENDQSTPSVSR
+62 TVSR
-73 AEKPPLIGEVPQ
+73 PPALAGKPQ
-85 SGGGVALNAA
+85 SASQSGRDSGGTGRAAGPGKNEAA
-95 APEPI
+95 APAGTLQVS
-100 DTVNAAPADDQAII
+100 DTVADILD
-114 VVGAAIPAARPDQMA
+114 
-129 DTSSD
+129 
-134 NVGENTLQPVGAAL
+134 AL
-148 SAARSGTD
+148 RKKFP
-156 GTGRN
+156 
-161 HDNGTGTGRGTHS
+161 
-174 GSGTGGGHAGGIT
+174 I
-187 VPDVLADFLDRIR
+187 
-200 EDLPVKLSEARNT
+200 KLSEAKT
-213 SQPDTSQPAAVPD
+213 
-226 ETPPEVPP
+226 VPP
-234 RQSNTTVITAQEMD
+234 TPAIPPSQSNTTVITAENMEAHQD
-248 SHHDVT
+248 TT
-254 VQDALQRVTGV
+254 VQQALQRVTGV
-265 TVNEMVPGVS
+265 TVNEMVPDIS

-303 GRGSVDLTTLP
+303 GRGSVDLASLP
-314 GVGAID
+314 GIGAID

-340 VINIVTKKGNR
+340 VINIVTKKGDR
-351 NESSLDA
+351 RESSLDA
-358 YTGSWGS
+358 YTGSWGM
-365 HGLTLTNEGRAG
+365 HGYTLTDSGRAG
-377 KTSWL
+377 ATSWL
-382 LNGSIR
+382 VSGSLEQR
-388 ERQYFGFPNGMPTD
+388 EYYAFPHGANTD
-402 SSHADYHDASA
+402 HSRGDIAKKSLSLRLDQDLTDQTSLTVKAYHQDYH
-413 FLRINQEL
+413 
-421 NGHNSLTFETSH
+421 GHGSTYKA
-433 DDFHGHSATFW
+433 DPA
-444 ARGWYRKAGFY
+444 GWYLTANKPIDRLVND
-455 KGKYSEEKAI
+455 YSVTYHFK
-465 TEAEAKRTPKDKL
+465 K
-478 VDRREDY
+478 
-485 WYPNKNKVVERLIN
+485 
-499 NYSLTWKFQT
+499 QT
-509 DKDTPGFLR
+509 AQPGFLR

-526 YWKNHYFTRS
+526 YWSNHYFTRT
-536 QGLEWQNNWQ
+536 QGLEWQDNWQ
-546 LGPHQHLTA
+546 LDSHQHVTA

-594 TPGLRWDNSSTYGV
+594 TPGLRWDRNSTFGS

-620 NKDFNVYTSWGRVFS
+620 NDAFNVYASWGRVFS

-641 QFYITSTSHGNENL
+641 QFYMTTSRGKITSQGNENL
-655 QPEEGYTQTLGF
+655 QPEEGYTETLGF

-674 TSLEGSIFHSNLEN
+674 TELEGSVFHSNLQH
-688 VIRWNRT
+688 VIRWNRAVMPH
-695 SSYSEAENLNEEDK
+695 EAENLDEEDK

-825 AGRNWQVGVKKKF
+825 AGRNWQVGVKKQF

>member
-1 MKKWVRKKGRVAA
+1 MKPWKGKRGRIAA
-14 GVSISLHAAVYL
+14 GASVSLHAAVYL
-26 SLVAGG
+26 ALAAGG
-32 FFTLLSS
+32 FFTLFQQ
-39 YTRQGDVTDVM
+39 YTRQAGVTEVM
-50 VYDAGDVGGSGG
+50 VYNAEDLAGADGRDAAGTDEDLGGAADPEGRAEASGAMAAGEVASTNPDEMGTAADGMTYGTISQARREGGASTGAGTVSRPPALAGKPQSVSQSGRDSGG
-62 ENDQSTPSVSR
+62 TVR
-73 AEKPPLIGEVPQ
+73 AAGPGKNE
-85 SGGGVALNAA
+85 AA
-95 APEPI
+95 AP
-100 DTVNAAPADDQAII
+100 A
-114 VVGAAIPAARPDQMA
+114 G
-129 DTSSD
+129 
-134 NVGENTLQPVGAAL
+134 TLQ
-148 SAARSGTD
+148 
-156 GTGRN
+156 
-161 HDNGTGTGRGTHS
+161 
-174 GSGTGGGHAGGIT
+174 
-187 VPDVLADFLDRIR
+187 VPDAVADILDALRKKF
-200 EDLPVKLSEARNT
+200 PVKLSEAKI
-213 SQPDTSQPAAVPD
+213 
-226 ETPPEVPP
+226 VPP
-234 RQSNTTVITAQEMD
+234 TPAIPPSQSNTTVITAENMEAHQD
-248 SHHDVT
+248 TT
-254 VQDALQRVTGV
+254 VQQALQRVTGV
-265 TVNEMVPGVS
+265 TVNEMVPGIS

-303 GRGSVDLTTLP
+303 GRGSVDLASLP
-314 GVGAID
+314 GIGAID

-340 VINIVTKKGNR
+340 VINIVTKKGDR
-351 NESSLDA
+351 RESSLDA
-358 YTGSWGS
+358 YTGSWGM
-365 HGLTLTNEGRAG
+365 HGYTLTDSGRAG
-377 KTSWL
+377 ATSWL
-382 LNGSIR
+382 VSGSLEQR
-388 ERQYFGFPNGMPTD
+388 EYYAFPHGANTD
-402 SSHADYHDASA
+402 HSRGDIAKKSLSLRLDQDLTDQTSLTVKAYHQDYH
-413 FLRINQEL
+413 
-421 NGHNSLTFETSH
+421 GHGSTYKA
-433 DDFHGHSATFW
+433 DPA
-444 ARGWYRKAGFY
+444 GWYLTANKPIDRLVND
-455 KGKYSEEKAI
+455 YSVTYHFK
-465 TEAEAKRTPKDKL
+465 K
-478 VDRREDY
+478 
-485 WYPNKNKVVERLIN
+485 
-499 NYSLTWKFQT
+499 QT
-509 DKDTPGFLR
+509 AQPGFLR

-526 YWKNHYFTRS
+526 YWSNHYFTRT
-536 QGLEWQNNWQ
+536 QGLEWQDNWQ
-546 LGPHQHLTA
+546 LGSHQHVTA

-564 TNYEAHYIDKKRHNQ
+564 TNYEANYIDKKRHNQ

-594 TPGLRWDNSSTYGV
+594 TPGLRWDRNSTFGS

-620 NKDFNVYTSWGRVFS
+620 NDAFNVYASWGRVFS

-641 QFYITSTSHGNENL
+641 QFYMTTSRGQITSQGNENL
-655 QPEEGYTQTLGF
+655 QPEEGYTETLGF

-674 TSLEGSIFHSNLEN
+674 TVLEGSVFHSNLQH
-688 VIRWNRT
+688 VIRWNRAVMPH
-695 SSYSEAENLNEEDK
+695 EAENLDEEDK

>member
-1 MKKWVRKKGRVAA
+1 MKPWKGKRGRIAA
-14 GVSISLHAAVYL
+14 GASVSLHAAVYL
-26 SLVAGG
+26 ALAAGG
-32 FFTLLSS
+32 FFTLFQQ
-39 YTRQGDVTDVM
+39 YTRQAGVTEVM
-50 VYDAGDVGGSGG
+50 VYNAEDLAGAGGRDAAGTDEDLGGAADPEGRAEASGAMAAGEVASTNPDEMGTAADGMTYGTISQARREGGASTGSG
-62 ENDQSTPSVSR
+62 TVSR
-73 AEKPPLIGEVPQ
+73 PPALAGKPQ
-85 SGGGVALNAA
+85 SASQSGRDSGGTVRAAGPGKNEAA
-95 APEPI
+95 AP
-100 DTVNAAPADDQAII
+100 A
-114 VVGAAIPAARPDQMA
+114 G
-129 DTSSD
+129 
-134 NVGENTLQPVGAAL
+134 TLQ
-148 SAARSGTD
+148 
-156 GTGRN
+156 
-161 HDNGTGTGRGTHS
+161 
-174 GSGTGGGHAGGIT
+174 
-187 VPDVLADFLDRIR
+187 VPDAVADILDALRKKFPI
-200 EDLPVKLSEARNT
+200 KLSEAKI
-213 SQPDTSQPAAVPD
+213 
-226 ETPPEVPP
+226 VPP
-234 RQSNTTVITAQEMD
+234 TPAIPPSQSNTTVITAENMEAHQD
-248 SHHDVT
+248 TT
-254 VQDALQRVTGV
+254 VQQALQRVTGV
-265 TVNEMVPGVS
+265 TVNEMVPGIS

-303 GRGSVDLTTLP
+303 GRGSVDLASLP
-314 GVGAID
+314 GIGAID

-340 VINIVTKKGNR
+340 VINIVTKKGDR
-351 NESSLDA
+351 RESSLDA
-358 YTGSWGS
+358 YTGSWGM
-365 HGLTLTNEGRAG
+365 HGYTLTDSGRAG
-377 KTSWL
+377 ATSWL
-382 LNGSIR
+382 VSGSLEQR
-388 ERQYFGFPNGMPTD
+388 EYYAFPHGANTD
-402 SSHADYHDASA
+402 HSRGDIAKKSLSLRLDQDLTDQTSLTVKAYHQDYH
-413 FLRINQEL
+413 
-421 NGHNSLTFETSH
+421 GHGSTYKA
-433 DDFHGHSATFW
+433 DPA
-444 ARGWYRKAGFY
+444 GWYLTANKPIDRLVND
-455 KGKYSEEKAI
+455 YSVTYHFK
-465 TEAEAKRTPKDKL
+465 K
-478 VDRREDY
+478 
-485 WYPNKNKVVERLIN
+485 
-499 NYSLTWKFQT
+499 QT
-509 DKDTPGFLR
+509 AQPGFLR

-526 YWKNHYFTRS
+526 YWSNHYFTRT
-536 QGLEWQNNWQ
+536 QGLEWQDNWQ
-546 LGPHQHLTA
+546 FGSHQHVTA

-594 TPGLRWDNSSTYGV
+594 TPGLRWDRNSTFGS

-620 NKDFNVYTSWGRVFS
+620 NDAFNVYASWGRVFS

-641 QFYITSTSHGNENL
+641 QFYMTTSRGQITSQGNENL
-655 QPEEGYTQTLGF
+655 QPEEGYTETLGF

-674 TSLEGSIFHSNLEN
+674 TVLEGSVFHSNLQH
-688 VIRWNRT
+688 VIRWNRAVMPH
-695 SSYSEAENLNEEDK
+695 EAENLDEEDK

>member
-1 MKKWVRKKGRVAA
+1 MKPWKGKRGRIAA
-14 GVSISLHAAVYL
+14 GASVSLHAAVYL
-26 SLVAGG
+26 ALAAGG
-32 FFTLLSS
+32 FFTMFQQ
-39 YTRQGDVTDVM
+39 YTRQAGVTEVM
-50 VYDAGDVGGSGG
+50 VYNAEDLAGAGGRDAAGTDEDLGGAADPEGRAEASGAMAAGEVASTNPDEMGTAADGLTYEVISQASWEKAASTGSG
-62 ENDQSTPSVSR
+62 TVSR
-73 AEKPPLIGEVPQ
+73 PPALAGKPQ
-85 SGGGVALNAA
+85 SASQSGRDSGGTGRAAGPGKNEAA
-95 APEPI
+95 AP
-100 DTVNAAPADDQAII
+100 A
-114 VVGAAIPAARPDQMA
+114 G
-129 DTSSD
+129 
-134 NVGENTLQPVGAAL
+134 TLQ
-148 SAARSGTD
+148 
-156 GTGRN
+156 
-161 HDNGTGTGRGTHS
+161 
-174 GSGTGGGHAGGIT
+174 
-187 VPDVLADFLDRIR
+187 VPDAVADILDALRKKF
-200 EDLPVKLSEARNT
+200 PVKLSEAKI
-213 SQPDTSQPAAVPD
+213 
-226 ETPPEVPP
+226 VPP
-234 RQSNTTVITAQEMD
+234 TPAIPPSQSNTTVITAENMEAHQD
-248 SHHDVT
+248 TT
-254 VQDALQRVTGV
+254 VQQALQRVTGV
-265 TVNEMVPGVS
+265 TVNEMVPGIS

-303 GRGSVDLTTLP
+303 GRGSVDLASLP
-314 GVGAID
+314 GIGAID

-340 VINIVTKKGNR
+340 VINIVTKKGDR
-351 NESSLDA
+351 RESSLDA
-358 YTGSWGS
+358 YTGSWGM
-365 HGLTLTNEGRAG
+365 HGYTLTDSGRAG
-377 KTSWL
+377 ATSWL
-382 LNGSIR
+382 VSGSLEQR
-388 ERQYFGFPNGMPTD
+388 EYYAFPHGANTD
-402 SSHADYHDASA
+402 HSRGDIAKKSLSLRLDQDLTDQTSLTVKAYHQDYH
-413 FLRINQEL
+413 
-421 NGHNSLTFETSH
+421 GHGSTYKA
-433 DDFHGHSATFW
+433 DPA
-444 ARGWYRKAGFY
+444 GWYLTANKPIDRLVND
-455 KGKYSEEKAI
+455 YSVTYHFK
-465 TEAEAKRTPKDKL
+465 K
-478 VDRREDY
+478 
-485 WYPNKNKVVERLIN
+485 
-499 NYSLTWKFQT
+499 QT
-509 DKDTPGFLR
+509 AQPGFLR

-526 YWKNHYFTRS
+526 YWSNHYFTRT
-536 QGLEWQNNWQ
+536 QGLEWQDNWQ
-546 LGPHQHLTA
+546 LGSHQHVTA

-594 TPGLRWDNSSTYGV
+594 TPGLRWDRNSTFGS

-620 NKDFNVYTSWGRVFS
+620 NDAFNVYASWGRVFS

-641 QFYITSTSHGNENL
+641 QFYMTTSRGQITSQGNENL
-655 QPEEGYTQTLGF
+655 QPEEGYTETLGF

-674 TSLEGSIFHSNLEN
+674 TVLEGSVFHSNLQH
-688 VIRWNRT
+688 VIRWNRAVMPH
-695 SSYSEAENLNEEDK
+695 EAENLDEEDK

-752 NGYHAGIHYH
+752 NGYHVGIHYH